1 MASIYDYE
9 ERLKEVDERAKS
21 NEVTPYGIPQTIKK
35 IERPQ
40 GMGGDGESVS
50 NEPSW
55 HAVRATAMEP
65 PLNPNGNGYLNY
77 IVVRD
82 GKEKRYLVPEQA
94 QSGFESRKPDA
105 MITYTVNGRERR
117 VSIAER
123 DRFLKEHPDAMP
135 WLPARLRHAGE
146 SAKGKAL
153 REQPDWPMASDTDMR
168 RSLQES
174 LAAVGKSLE
183 ERYDVLDKERADA
196 EARQTGLGGFFY
208 GAAQARRASLGMPD
222 TFNPVY
228 DKEYRQLTAA
238 NNLLGDTKELVE
250 AVDNDGTFAGNAL
263 RGMRDGLFDP
273 DTWTAGLLEMTD
285 QVELLQAVEK
295 AEKGERLTDAE
306 SALLDAS
313 ALNYLINASYA
324 DQLSRGYKAG
334 KVTAESLPFM
344 LEMASNPASGIG
356 RGLGGRIAR
365 AALKRGTSRF
375 LGKAASWAGRAV
387 GDVAGAAAMAAT
399 TGAARVGSD
408 AVSRYIGSPDYDI
421 DDDGNITFA
430 GTYGG
435 EDTWLSAFGKAFAS
449 TTIENHS
456 EMAGEYFAPV
466 GRLAKRASGW
476 IPGFKQARRFIDE
489 TGKGRIGT
497 ALKEFKRM
505 TRWDG
510 TMGEFAEEIIGGMEN
525 ALIVGDQTLDAAEG
539 TGVFNKDNLIDTF
552 LGVALMGGFFGGAQI
567 TGYRNPKKRI
577 RDKLDAAGRNGEH
590 VFGVEGWQPVSQLA
604 ESFIASGTGM
614 NTKRFRDFM
623 STMSKDQRIAT
634 IDYMGAIAE
643 ARGYANARAKTESE
657 AASNPE
663 SEAAMSERLRKAYDT
678 GSAYGGDISVLH
690 TAWRNMGAVRSRLT
704 EDELAMNDD
713 DLAAYAMEPGNVAR
727 RKDITDYLESKNIL
741 QGGRDSFDDDAKAAL
756 EEKRNAFAELA
767 NKDTGFVTLVE
778 TKEEGER
785 AYVTAGALS
794 ADKDGNILSG
804 GNSIAIMDEN
814 GGNKRMVAAS
824 GISKVLSMEDEAAY
838 TAQERAALENAGQ
851 VYESMVS
858 APTMEELEASVRLG
872 EETFLRTPGGATVKV
887 DDVTGIDSSG
897 NVVYVEN
904 VAGKKVPK
912 MMPLADFVSMQE
924 SYVRSHAG
932 DGGNAEEN
940 EPQRPAD
947 AQGVSGT
954 SRQPEASSD
963 IQVPR
968 DKDGNVMYD
977 ELLASNPRK
986 YARLYTEEF
995 GEEAAREDMLSQLQ
1009 SIDDEIEKRKNKIS
1023 SSTSSDTKA
1032 KARREISALEGRR
1045 DALLAIVDGIKADV
1059 PNERAAAGSLSDEQA
1074 EALIAAMEEQA
1085 EAASSL
1091 ELTPENWLAEFGEDG
1106 MVDTPLGKVK
1116 MGDNQYLKLAQQ
1128 GRSGKLGMIRPTLN
1142 NPDVVIE
1149 DTSMAN
1155 ANQETERPS
1164 SYVFVK
1170 TFLKTDGSRYYHFT
1184 SVTVSREG
1192 NEVVVSNQEKSA
1204 KKISKLL
1211 QNGNVAWINNKFS
1224 LHPKTQIEA
1233 PMSLNNSNRPTS
1245 IGNQPAMLG
1254 INLSELS
1261 NQLSPDSEKN
1271 LIKTP
1276 VVEGA
1281 DSVRASNWMSSESK
1295 DNTNPAQGQA
1305 SEGKSSTSAPVFED
1319 MPVNDAV
1326 AMIGES
1332 LGGDAAAFISDN
1344 IAQAKK
1350 RLDKAEKRRPK
1361 STDFN
1366 QRIAE
1371 NREIESER
1379 REARRVLDAWN
1390 AMSERLAAIDAERDR
1405 ERQRLDDISTGRD
1418 EVTESVRNDIEP
1430 QDMEELAAWVLSDKD
1445 VKITPE
1451 SYYSETGYSPSD
1463 GRRMVG
1469 KLARKDNGGM
1479 TVSEIGEMV
1488 ESEARSRGW
1497 IGYDD
1502 TAGNDANAGRNAVL
1516 SVLNSVETVGDINN
1530 YISRRRKEH
1539 AEMLER
1545 ENRNRLDTLAYER
1558 GFANFD
1564 EMLEYDEW
1572 LQDEARRVLTSE
1584 DYNNYLNL
1592 LNEENSEG
1600 RHGTEGNGT
1609 QEGGVEGDNAGDGQG
1624 NIENERGTVQGGRHE
1639 GSGLLQEERP
1649 GASVGIRES
1658 DGQASSVGNDTD
1670 ETAHEDNG
1678 RQAAGS
1684 LRVNEGVALSPFAEE
1699 VAKEAYGSLPDGL
1712 KGRVSVRSSSM
1723 GDEPGE
1729 GFVQRYDIDGKP
1741 TKVYYVEPLDLPIDS
1756 SKGQYAIEDYNVD
1769 NPELLD
1775 EYSRLFREYMENNP
1789 SVEAYE
1795 SDERGGM
1802 FRSFEDALDFLS
1814 FVDERKNDAD
1824 VSRIDS
1830 QGNPVDENGNPALTD
1845 ANRNKTTQISDL
1857 SEVLENSVRDNTTD
1871 TDKRQTEREDGQLLI
1886 LPSVP
1891 TEEAG
1896 ALSGPTSK
1904 SPSDNKGN
1912 ENNREN
1918 QTGIFEAA
1926 EEAAQKVQEERDMAE
1941 GRPLGTSSDSRSIAE
1956 KIEDY
1961 GEQIAGA
1968 RKDILKDLAKSVENT
1983 TLKSLISLPFAKA
1996 FKRPNLK
2003 KAFDEGAL
2011 REKDVRFA
2019 EAVIAATLSRKKP
2032 KAGTKEE
2039 RYRAWNGKKTQV
2051 EEWAETAYS
2060 GIEILRT
2067 LFNSNEH
2074 ERDTLINDH
2083 TGRKTF
2089 GEVQARAVQRQLE
2102 EWNPGRTYDGTS
2114 YPLNQI
2120 AVFSAVLERLEY
2132 EPGSSISMP
2141 VTGVVPD
2148 SVYGSYNL
2156 IDNNGKKYYLE
2167 NPRTFEEVVDSIVY
2181 LTKLDNADGDTVHP
2195 REFFSFAGKEPVYNV
2210 AGWTV
2215 YEFNNPRSLS
2225 YKDHTFQTKEDAQ
2238 RFIEEK
2244 NKNHSKG
2251 YLYLSKPQEIQKI
2264 AKYNKYEA
2272 VFRNPLT
2279 GDKVDTGIV
2288 YNSREEAED
2297 SFGMDYDRL
2306 NDAVNRKLSSEQSQK
2321 KGKTSEKDILEIFY
2335 YKGENGWKYGITMAD
2350 TARKNPGYYPVFF
2363 AEDLSTRKEAEELL
2377 NENREKWESQARD
2390 IKEKRQKFVY
2400 FDGENQSRA
2409 GEDYRNGKNVTAEEF
2424 ANTFGFRGV
2433 QFGNWTNQN
2442 DRQAALN
2449 NAFDAFMDLSMVLDV
2464 SPRALSLNG
2473 ELGIAFGSR
2482 GTGGVNAHYE
2492 PGEIVINLTKT
2503 RGAGS
2508 LAHEWWHALDNYF
2521 ARKDEMPAGFATS
2534 SKDVK
2539 MRKELRDAFNKII
2552 DNVEKSDFHKR
2563 SRAQGTYW
2571 GSRIEETARLFGEWV
2586 VDELARRNSY
2596 NHFLS
2601 RGIGDAEERYASLNY
2616 SFYRML
2622 IEARGKE
2629 PLSFDEFRQTP
2640 QALSGFV
2647 YPTMKELAELGKD
2660 VRNLFDTI
2668 QEETDPETGNVA
2680 LYDVRNTLEPERMDE
2695 DRWAAYDAVVSMLGK
2710 AGIPVET
2717 LSNEQMEQMRGG
2729 VGITSQAFDNMVHG
2743 LQALEEISEGKDE
2756 VRNAMRRDDI
2766 SEYGGDNEITFVWG
2780 TPGEPEKNYKGGS
2793 GISHIAAKH
2802 GSSALLKMLDV
2813 IANGQVSRHVEG
2825 NKTLILEKDG
2835 YEAVLALTRFGNRES
2850 WLLTGWEKN
2859 EKTTGGNGEVSTTS
2873 VPTQISPTFSRAD
2886 LGAVVSDAKIR
2897 INPVNP
2903 RLMTVYHGSGTD
2915 FDRFDHSFMGT
2926 GEGAQAYGW
2935 GSYVTEVKGIGRT
2948 YARENAS
2955 GNLFVSGFGD
2965 FYLKKLR
2972 EAISEGRNFTEE
2984 KNNLLKWH
2992 AELYKSTEKDPDS
3005 YSDFRH
3011 DYELLSSLQ
3020 KSDVPQSHLYTVEI
3034 PDDTGENYLKWEEDV
3049 PGALDKERIGDF
3061 MLAAVLSKE
3070 EKDDTERE
3078 MLSND
3083 IRDSIE
3089 DTRTGKDLYK
3099 AISLYLGDKEASSL
3113 LHDIGF
3119 TGISYPAEYTTGGR
3133 KDGARN
3139 YVIFDESDL
3148 KITDHIRFLQDG
3160 KGVVYGATVGGRIY
3174 INAERINPE
3183 TPIHEYTHIWDDSC
3197 RRNNPE
3203 LWKRGVELMKGTSVW
3218 QDVVNDGNYSD
3229 LRTDDEIA
3237 GEVHARLTGRDGA
3250 ALMERLA
3257 REARESGGIAE
3268 AAERISAVNRLKEW
3282 LSDFWYWL
3290 KDTMAPWTR
3299 KEASRVGIEDF
3310 VNMPLKDLAQGTRLN
3325 DEGRSIDEVNA
3336 RFNEQLS
3343 QLNENNSNSTIL
3355 SLGMPNEILVSVGMP
3370 YRKIALYGNKLI
3382 KKSKEHGFDI
3392 QEVKDLPLH
3401 VSSPIAIFR
3410 GSYDDSY
3417 AILANL
3423 DLKGEKTL
3431 VTIDVRKGEVQD
3443 LNLVTSVFGKKSKGV
3458 VNWINNGRLL
3468 YADREKTLD
3477 YLSSSAPIADAT
3489 NNQELISATNIV
3501 ENFENPK
3508 IPETIRYST
3517 ADMNRASKKF
3527 DEELQMQIEGNLPK
3541 GHIYQLGR
3549 PGAILLSTGIQ
3560 DLPIELS
3567 STRLAEKASV
3577 SHHPFNL
3584 EDVKG
3589 LPNALQN
3596 PVAVFAYGDKGKAQN
3611 LIVQI
3616 EKDGNNFVVGLFMR
3630 PTVKGNVLE
3639 INSIRG
3645 IYPKDTAEWLNW
3657 ITQGKLL
3664 YADKKKIQTLIDKRR
3679 KNLADVE
3686 YLNLDSVANIIEN
3699 FENPKIPERKALDSI
3714 ANRTENTDITDIEGK
3729 GLYHIDES
3737 PVKTG
3742 VSGQIEGKKS
3752 VAGLAEKL
3760 GVKVDFID
3768 SGIPERLSGKKGA
3781 YNARTGEIT
3790 IIVPNY
3796 EDAADMEETLLHEAV
3811 GHNGLRSVFGDDFDS
3826 FLSEVYRNASPE
3838 QRRGMVMNA
3847 REYGITRPGALNVGV
3862 EEYLADM
3869 AETTDFDNAAR
3880 KLWDFV
3886 VSGLRGLAR
3895 RLGFDVRLGDAEIR
3909 YMLRTSYDN
3918 LVAGN
3923 APIEREARRAA
3934 LERRLGLN
3942 MGHVTDTRLSV
3953 PEETAHV
3960 SMDDISDLFDEELQ
3974 MQIEGNLPKG
3984 HIYQLGRPGDILL
3997 STGFPDLPIELSST
4011 RLEEKSKQEN
4021 HPFDIGEINGLV
4033 KAINDPVA
4041 VFKYGD
4047 GEKSQNV
4054 IVELSSNGKNF
4065 LVGVHF
4071 NRTKKGIEINDI
4083 RGIFPKDTA
4092 EWLNWVSQGKLLYA
4106 NKKKIQDLITQQRIN
4121 LAEVSYLDLD
4131 SIANIIENFENP
4143 KLPDENAD
4151 MRFRSKEKAMKKN
4164 ADDFSTWTSEQA
4176 SYNDRVNSAAA
4187 KFSEQYMDYMK
4198 SVEILQEELAKKMGR
4213 ELYEFEDVR
4222 TAENHRT
4229 SLNKSQADFFRDR
4242 YFKPLCLAAA
4252 QFMDA
4257 AKISHE
4263 DLTKYQFAKH
4273 GLERNRV
4280 FAERDGI
4287 TEKRDYS
4294 GLTALFGVEDVRD
4307 AESQAAE
4314 FVEEVERRAGKDMT
4328 DMLWEA
4334 TNKATKQTLLK
4345 QYRSG
4350 MMSRSTYEKV
4360 RDMFRYYVPMRGFE
4374 AETAEDVFDYVFSS
4388 GHRYEKPVQK
4398 ASGRRSVADNPLAY
4412 IMQMANVAI
4421 VQGNHNMVKQR
4432 LYNLALNA
4440 DSPLLT
4446 VSNVWLVKDEGTG
4459 KWTEALPEI
4468 GRNDSPETIAA
4479 KLEEFENRMKS
4490 LEKEDKARRGRSG
4503 VDMPLRTVDRQ
4514 ADEHTVYVR
4523 MGDRRYAVFVN
4534 GDPRAAQAI
4543 NGLLN
4548 PDREEILNY
4557 VRSANRWLAANFT
4570 TRSPKFIIRNMI
4582 RDSLYAAT
4590 AVSIKE
4596 DGKYFKGFMKNLG
4609 KNYGRIW
4616 GLIKKY
4622 QDGTL
4627 DEKDDIER
4635 YMKEFI
4641 MNGGETGYT
4650 ALMRLEDYKRMTDRL
4665 IGRANKGR
4673 LMKIADGEKG
4683 FLALID
4689 YANRC
4694 AEDMARFAVYV
4705 TSRES
4710 GRSVERSISDAK
4722 NVSVNFNTKGAGRKY
4737 GANFFRTFYLFFNAG
4752 VQGLSN
4758 FVSLAKKNPK
4768 KFSVAMSV
4776 IFLSGVVVPML
4787 NALISDAIGGDDDEY
4802 LDLPDWVR
4810 RNNIVIGGGGFYLTI
4825 PLGIEMRALY
4835 GMGGIIYDWSA
4846 GRMKHKNVGL
4856 EMLEQVASM
4865 LPLDISAGGDGWGG
4879 VVEALTPDLL
4889 APIMQVVRNRDFT
4902 GKPIYRNY
4910 DYNKLYP
4917 GYAKAYAGTNKAL
4930 VKSTELL
4937 NDITGGDLATR
4948 GAINL
4953 NPAVI
4958 EHLVQGYFGG
4968 ALTFW
4973 NEVFKTVSMAWDEDA
4988 RELNNV
4994 PILNV
4999 FLQHNGERTA
5009 SSYDNDVFYH
5019 YKDEADETEIRLREY
5034 RRNGMVDEYVDLA
5047 RSGEYMRYM
5056 LMKSY
5061 EKRLKSVRN
5070 AYKNDPE
5077 RMNEESG
5084 RIRKEAAEML
5094 LEYDN

>member
-50 NEPSW
+50 SEPSW

-65 PLNPNGNGYLNY
+65 PLNPNSNGYLNY

-466 GRLAKRASGW
+466 GRLAKRATGW

-1941 GRPLGTSSDSRSIAE
+1941 GRPLGTSSDSRNIAE

-2710 AGIPVET
+2710 AGISVET
-2717 LSNEQMEQMRGG
+2717 LSNEQMEQMRGNTSVFG
-2729 VGITSQAFDNMVHG
+2729 EEPRFSIRKDTPPKKTGIGYKVFYR
-2743 LQALEEISEGKDE
+2743 GKDGKLYPPM
-2756 VRNAMRRDDI
+2756 VANP
-2766 SEYGGDNEITFVWG
+2766 N
-2780 TPGEPEKNYKGGS
+2780 GEPTPVGVWLDADAAPVVSMSKTGRPQVKAGGRGTQGGS
-2793 GISHIAAKH
+2793 G
-2802 GSSALLKMLDV
+2802 
-2813 IANGQVSRHVEG
+2813 
-2825 NKTLILEKDG
+2825 TLAYRPGWHLGTIPYAVQFNRKNPETGEKDLFPKDFVWAEVE
-2835 YEAVLALTRFGNRES
+2835 YANDVDYQDEARKEGVNRNGKYQHSLAGLKRLPVNGSYRYRTNPNPNTDEWIITGAMKVNRILTDEEVDELVRKAGREPQKR
-2850 WLLTGWEKN
+2850 EK
-2859 EKTTGGNGEVSTTS
+2859 VS
-2873 VPTQISPTFSRAD
+2873 
-2886 LGAVVSDAKIR
+2886 GVSDS
-2897 INPVNP
+2897 P

-2926 GEGAQAYGW
+2926 GEGTQAYGW
-2935 GSYVTEVKGIGRT
+2935 GSYVTEVEGIGRT

-3034 PDDTGENYLKWEEDV
+3034 PGDTGENYLKWEEDV

-3061 MLAAVLSKE
+3061 TLAAVLSKE

-3119 TGISYPAEYTTGGR
+3119 TGISYPAQYTTGGR

-3139 YVIFDESDL
+3139 YVIFDENDL

-3183 TPIHEYTHIWDDSC
+3183 TPIHEYTHIWDDAC

-3218 QDVVNDGNYSD
+3218 QDVVNDVNYSD

-3508 IPETIRYST
+3508 IPE
-3517 ADMNRASKKF
+3517 
-3527 DEELQMQIEGNLPK
+3527 
-3541 GHIYQLGR
+3541 
-3549 PGAILLSTGIQ
+3549 
-3560 DLPIELS
+3560 
-3567 STRLAEKASV
+3567 
-3577 SHHPFNL
+3577 
-3584 EDVKG
+3584 
-3589 LPNALQN
+3589 
-3596 PVAVFAYGDKGKAQN
+3596 
-3611 LIVQI
+3611 
-3616 EKDGNNFVVGLFMR
+3616 
-3630 PTVKGNVLE
+3630 
-3639 INSIRG
+3639 
-3645 IYPKDTAEWLNW
+3645 
-3657 ITQGKLL
+3657 
-3664 YADKKKIQTLIDKRR
+3664 
-3679 KNLADVE
+3679 
-3686 YLNLDSVANIIEN
+3686 
-3699 FENPKIPERKALDSI
+3699 RKALDSI

-3790 IIVPNY
+3790 IIVPNH

-4398 ASGRRSVADNPLAY
+4398 VSGRRSVADNPLAY

>member
-466 GRLAKRASGW
+466 GRLAKRATGW

-785 AYVTAGALS
+785 AYVTAGALY

-2710 AGIPVET
+2710 AGISVET
-2717 LSNEQMEQMRGG
+2717 LSNEQMEQMRGNTSVFG
-2729 VGITSQAFDNMVHG
+2729 EEPRFSIRKDTPPKKTGIGYKVFYR
-2743 LQALEEISEGKDE
+2743 GKDGKLYPPM
-2756 VRNAMRRDDI
+2756 VANP
-2766 SEYGGDNEITFVWG
+2766 N
-2780 TPGEPEKNYKGGS
+2780 GEPTPVGVWLDADAAPVVSMSKTGRPQVKAGGRGTQGGS
-2793 GISHIAAKH
+2793 G
-2802 GSSALLKMLDV
+2802 
-2813 IANGQVSRHVEG
+2813 
-2825 NKTLILEKDG
+2825 TLAYRPGWHLGTIPYAVQFNRKNPETGEKDLFPKDFVWAEVE
-2835 YEAVLALTRFGNRES
+2835 YANDVDYQDEARKEGVNRNGKYQHSLAGLKRLPVNGSYRYRTNPNPNTDEWIITGAMKVNRILTDEEVDELVRKAGREPQKR
-2850 WLLTGWEKN
+2850 EK
-2859 EKTTGGNGEVSTTS
+2859 VS
-2873 VPTQISPTFSRAD
+2873 
-2886 LGAVVSDAKIR
+2886 GVSDS
-2897 INPVNP
+2897 P

-2926 GEGAQAYGW
+2926 GEGTQAYGW
-2935 GSYVTEVKGIGRT
+2935 GSYVTEVEGIGRT

-2992 AELYKSTEKDPDS
+2992 AELYKSTEKNPDS

-3034 PDDTGENYLKWEEDV
+3034 PGDTGENYLKWEEDV

-3061 MLAAVLSKE
+3061 TLAAVLSKE

-3119 TGISYPAEYTTGGR
+3119 TGISYPAQYTTGGR

-3139 YVIFDESDL
+3139 YVIFDENDL

-3183 TPIHEYTHIWDDSC
+3183 TPIHEYTHIWDDAC

-3218 QDVVNDGNYSD
+3218 QDVVNDVNYSD

-3392 QEVKDLPLH
+3392 QEVKDLPLY

-3431 VTIDVRKGEVQD
+3431 ITIDVRKGEVQD
-3443 LNLVTSVFGKKSKGV
+3443 LNLVTSVFGKKSKGL

-3501 ENFENPK
+3501 
-3508 IPETIRYST
+3508 
-3517 ADMNRASKKF
+3517 
-3527 DEELQMQIEGNLPK
+3527 
-3541 GHIYQLGR
+3541 
-3549 PGAILLSTGIQ
+3549 
-3560 DLPIELS
+3560 
-3567 STRLAEKASV
+3567 
-3577 SHHPFNL
+3577 
-3584 EDVKG
+3584 
-3589 LPNALQN
+3589 
-3596 PVAVFAYGDKGKAQN
+3596 
-3611 LIVQI
+3611 
-3616 EKDGNNFVVGLFMR
+3616 
-3630 PTVKGNVLE
+3630 
-3639 INSIRG
+3639 
-3645 IYPKDTAEWLNW
+3645 
-3657 ITQGKLL
+3657 
-3664 YADKKKIQTLIDKRR
+3664 
-3679 KNLADVE
+3679 
-3686 YLNLDSVANIIEN
+3686 EN

-3790 IIVPNY
+3790 IIVPNH
-3796 EDAADMEETLLHEAV
+3796 EDAADMEETLLHEVV
-3811 GHNGLRSVFGDDFDS
+3811 GHHGLRSVFGEYFDS

-3942 MGHVTDTRLSV
+3942 MGHVTDTRLLV
-3953 PEETAHV
+3953 PKETAYV

-3984 HIYQLGRPGDILL
+3984 HIYQLGRPGAILL
-3997 STGFPDLPIELSST
+3997 STGIPDLPIELSSI
-4011 RLEEKSKQEN
+4011 RLAEKAKQRN
-4021 HPFDIGEINGLV
+4021 HEFDIGDVRGLV
-4033 KAINDPVA
+4033 KAINQPVA
-4041 VFKYGD
+4041 VFSYGN
-4047 GEKSQNV
+4047 KNKAQNV
-4054 IVELSSNGKNF
+4054 IVEIEKDGKKF
-4065 LVGVHF
+4065 IVGIHVNQ
-4071 NRTKKGIEINDI
+4071 NRRGLDINDI
-4083 RGIFPKDTA
+4083 RGIFPKNNA
-4092 EWLNWVSQGKLLYA
+4092 EWLNWITQGKLLYVD
-4106 NKKKIQDLITQQRIN
+4106 KKKIQTLIDKQRTN
-4121 LAEVSYLDLD
+4121 LAEVEYLDLD

-4151 MRFRSKEKAMKKN
+4151 LRFRSKEKAMKKN

-4176 SYNDRVNSAAA
+4176 SYKDRVNSAAA

-4198 SVEILQEELAKKMGR
+4198 SVGILQEELAKKMGR
-4213 ELYEFEDVR
+4213 ELYEFEDVW
-4222 TAENHRT
+4222 TLENHKSSR
-4229 SLNKSQADFFRDR
+4229 NKAEMDFFRDR

-4307 AESQAAE
+4307 AERQAAE

-4374 AETAEDVFDYVFSS
+4374 EETAEDVFDYVFSS

-4398 ASGRRSVADNPLAY
+4398 AHGRRSVADNPLAY
-4412 IMQMANVAI
+4412 IIQMTYGAI
-4421 VQGNHNMVKQR
+4421 VQGNNNMVKQR
-4432 LYNLALNA
+4432 LYNLALNV

-4459 KWTEALPEI
+4459 KWTETLPEI

-4557 VRSANRWLAANFT
+4557 VRRANRWLAANFT

-4665 IGRANKGR
+4665 IGRAKKGR

-4705 TSRES
+4705 TSRQS

-4737 GANFFRTFYLFFNAG
+4737 GANLFRTFYLFFNAG

-4776 IFLSGVVVPML
+4776 IFLSGVAVPIL

-4917 GYAKAYAGTNKAL
+4917 GYTKAYAGTNKAL

-4973 NEVFKTVSMAWDEDA
+4973 NEVSKTVSMAWDEDA

>member
-1 MASIYDYE
+1 MAIKYDYE
-9 ERLKEVDERAKS
+9 ERLKEVDERS
-21 NEVTPYGIPQTIKK
+21 ESTEVNPYGIPQTIEK
-35 IERPQ
+35 IEKPQ

-174 LAAVGKSLE
+174 IAAVGKSLE
-183 ERYDVLDKERADA
+183 ERYDILDKERADA

-466 GRLAKRASGW
+466 GRLAKRATGW

-623 STMSKDQRIAT
+623 STMSKDQRMAT

-741 QGGRDSFDDDAKAAL
+741 QGGRDRFDDDAKAAL
-756 EEKRNAFAELA
+756 EEKRKAFAELA

-924 SYVRSHAG
+924 AYVRSHAG
-932 DGGNAEEN
+932 DVRNAEEN

-954 SRQPEASSD
+954 SRQSEASSD

-977 ELLASNPRK
+977 ELLASNPRE

-995 GEEAAREDMLSQLQ
+995 GEEVAREDMLSQLQ

-1023 SSTSSDTKA
+1023 SYTSSDTKA

-1281 DSVRASNWMSSESK
+1281 DSVSASNRMSSENK

-1350 RLDKAEKRRPK
+1350 HLDKAEKRRPK

-1390 AMSERLAAIDAERDR
+1390 AMSERLSAVKAEMEL
-1405 ERQRLDDISTGRD
+1405 ERQRLDDISAGRD
-1418 EVTESVRNDIEP
+1418 EVTESIRNDIEP
-1430 QDMEELAAWVLSDKD
+1430 QDMEELAAWVLSDRNIR
-1445 VKITPE
+1445 ITPE

-1463 GRRMVG
+1463 RRRLVG
-1469 KLARKDNGGM
+1469 KLARKENGGVS
-1479 TVSEIGEMV
+1479 VSEIGEMV
-1488 ESEARSRGW
+1488 ESEALSRGW
-1497 IGYDD
+1497 TGYDD
-1502 TAGNDANAGRNAVL
+1502 TAGNDANAGRNAVI

-1530 YISRRRKEH
+1530 YILKRREEQ
-1539 AEMLER
+1539 AGILER
-1545 ENRNRLDTLAYER
+1545 ENRERLESLAYER

-1564 EMLEYDEW
+1564 EMSEYDEW
-1572 LQDEARRVLTSE
+1572 LQEEAMRVLTSE

-1624 NIENERGTVQGGRHE
+1624 NIENEQGTVQGGRHE

-1658 DGQASSVGNDTD
+1658 DGQASSVGDDTD

-1699 VAKEAYGSLPDGL
+1699 VAKEVHGSLPDGL
-1712 KGRVSVRSSSM
+1712 KGRVSVRSSST

-1729 GFVQRYDIDGKP
+1729 DFVQRYDIDGKP
-1741 TKVYYVEPLDLPIDS
+1741 SKVYYVEPLDLPIDS
-1756 SKGQYAIEDYNVD
+1756 SMGQYAIENYNVD
-1769 NPELLD
+1769 NPESLD

-1814 FVDERKNDAD
+1814 FVDERKNHADASS
-1824 VSRIDS
+1824 VSIADLREIAAAKS
-1830 QGNPVDENGNPALTD
+1830 E
-1845 ANRNKTTQISDL
+1845 SDIQPIGHGAFGAIYDQFKGKAQEAIEFL
-1857 SEVLENSVRDNTTD
+1857 SEKQDGEAIGALHHKDVGDIDLVWGNEKMGLRHIIDKHPGVLENLQGKLNDMSIVS
-1871 TDKRQTEREDGQLLI
+1871 L
-1886 LPSVP
+1886 
-1891 TEEAG
+1891 
-1896 ALSGPTSK
+1896 
-1904 SPSDNKGN
+1904 SDNRIVLESDTHKAVVSNNWYGERTDNWLLTAYEKKKGVSGGSIDIDPEPVGRQNGTAPLQNTFSASKGN

-1926 EEAAQKVQEERDMAE
+1926 EQAAQKVQEERDIAE
-1941 GRPLGTSSDSRSIAE
+1941 GKLPGTLSDSRSIAE
-1956 KIEDY
+1956 KTEKIEDY
-1961 GEQIAGA
+1961 GEKIGGA
-1968 RKDILKDLAKSVENT
+1968 KKDRVKEAAKKLEEADKNPTDVLSDLRN
-1983 TLKSLISLPFAKA
+1983 LPASKMF
-1996 FKRPNLK
+1996 N
-2003 KAFDEGAL
+2003 FDYAAL
-2011 REKDVRFA
+2011 RNDGVSNEIV
-2019 EAVIAATLSRKKP
+2019 TLLQCIRKIIPSKP
-2032 KAGTKEE
+2032 RTEWKLK
-2039 RYRAWNGKKTQV
+2039 R
-2051 EEWAETAYS
+2051 WAEQTFALYRFCLELIAS
-2060 GIEILRT
+2060 ESDIQ
-2067 LFNSNEH
+2067 NEF
-2074 ERDTLINDH
+2074 IN
-2083 TGRKTF
+2083 KIQ
-2089 GEVQARAVQRQLE
+2089 EVGKIREMYNASMAL
-2102 EWNPGRTYDGTS
+2102 GGYDGGVDVGMAGLSQLRNGSGYFDKEDRFVSTEGQWYLS
-2114 YPLNQI
+2114 NAGRYGG
-2120 AVFSAVLERLEY
+2120 RY
-2132 EPGSSISMP
+2132 ETYEKAKEALS
-2141 VTGVVPD
+2141 
-2148 SVYGSYNL
+2148 N
-2156 IDNNGKKYYLE
+2156 
-2167 NPRTFEEVVDSIVY
+2167 
-2181 LTKLDNADGDTVHP
+2181 
-2195 REFFSFAGKEPVYNV
+2195 FAGKAKEDNSERKSP
-2210 AGWTV
+2210 GFTV
-2215 YEFNNPRSLS
+2215 YGFKNRNDEF
-2225 YKDHTFQTKEDAQ
+2225 
-2238 RFIEEK
+2238 FIAP
-2244 NKNHSKG
+2244 KG
-2251 YLYLSKPQEIQKI
+2251 KPQIVLQNGFKTVR
-2264 AKYNKYEA
+2264 EA
-2272 VFRNPLT
+2272 HDYLMEHS
-2279 GDKVDTGIV
+2279 D
-2288 YNSREEAED
+2288 ELAE
-2297 SFGMDYDRL
+2297 RL
-2306 NDAVNRKLSSEQSQK
+2306 AGLK
-2321 KGKTSEKDILEIFY
+2321 KGLGISFKPNAPRKGKDWRDGKDVTVKDF
-2335 YKGENGWKYGITMAD
+2335 AD
-2350 TARKNPGYYPVFF
+2350 
-2363 AEDLSTRKEAEELL
+2363 
-2377 NENREKWESQARD
+2377 
-2390 IKEKRQKFVY
+2390 
-2400 FDGENQSRA
+2400 
-2409 GEDYRNGKNVTAEEF
+2409 
-2424 ANTFGFRGV
+2424 TFGFRGV
-2433 QFGNWTNQN
+2433 EFGNWTDQQ
-2442 DRQAALN
+2442 DRQSALN
-2449 NAFDAFMDLSMVLDV
+2449 EAYDAFMDLSEAVGI
-2464 SPRALSLNG
+2464 SPRGLSLNG
-2473 ELGIAFGSR
+2473 ELGMAFGAR
-2482 GTGGVNAHYE
+2482 GGGSAAAHYE
-2492 PGEIVINLTKT
+2492 TNKVVINLTKT
-2503 RGAGS
+2503 KGAGT

-2521 ARKDEMPAGFATS
+2521 ARRRGDRSGFNTETS
-2534 SKDVK
+2534 KVRYK
-2539 MRKELRDAFNKII
+2539 FTRDGDGRTRISSRYRDGEREEITMAFHGIMDSI
-2552 DNVEKSDFHKR
+2552 AKSGYGRR
-2563 SRAQGTYW
+2563 SSNY
-2571 GSRIEETARLFGEWV
+2571 ARLK
-2586 VDELARRNSY
+2586 S
-2596 NHFLS
+2596 
-2601 RGIGDAEERYASLNY
+2601 NY
-2616 SFYRML
+2616 W
-2622 IEARGKE
+2622 KE
-2629 PLSFDEFRQTP
+2629 PT
-2640 QALSGFV
+2640 
-2647 YPTMKELAELGKD
+2647 ELGARAFAFYVEHKLAD
-2660 VRNLFDTI
+2660 KGIENGFLANNYPEGWEDYELTVKYYPYPLQEDYDALDKAFDGLFSAI

-2710 AGIPVET
+2710 AGISVET
-2717 LSNEQMEQMRGG
+2717 LSNEQMEQMRGNTSVFG
-2729 VGITSQAFDNMVHG
+2729 EEPRFSIRKDTPPKKTGIGYKVFYR
-2743 LQALEEISEGKDE
+2743 GKDGKLYPPM
-2756 VRNAMRRDDI
+2756 VANP
-2766 SEYGGDNEITFVWG
+2766 N
-2780 TPGEPEKNYKGGS
+2780 GEPTPVGVWLDADAAPVVSMSKTGRPQVKAGGRGTQGGS
-2793 GISHIAAKH
+2793 G
-2802 GSSALLKMLDV
+2802 
-2813 IANGQVSRHVEG
+2813 
-2825 NKTLILEKDG
+2825 TLAYRPGWHLGTIPYAVQFNRKNPETGEKDLFPKDFVWAEVE
-2835 YEAVLALTRFGNRES
+2835 YANDVDYQDEARKEGVNRNGKYQHSLAGLKRLPVNGSYRYRTNPNPNTDEWIIIGAMKVNRILTDEEVDELVRKAGREPQKR
-2850 WLLTGWEKN
+2850 EK
-2859 EKTTGGNGEVSTTS
+2859 VS
-2873 VPTQISPTFSRAD
+2873 
-2886 LGAVVSDAKIR
+2886 GVSDS
-2897 INPVNP
+2897 P
-2903 RLMTVYHGSGTD
+2903 RLMTVYHGSGAD

-2926 GEGAQAYGW
+2926 GEGAQVYGW
-2935 GSYVTEVKGIGRT
+2935 GSYVTEVEGIGRT
-2948 YARENAS
+2948 YAESANM
-2955 GNLFVSGFGD
+2955 FVSGFGD

-2972 EAISEGRNFTEE
+2972 EAISEGRSFDEE
-2984 KNNLLKWH
+2984 KNRLLEWH
-2992 AELYKSTEKDPDS
+2992 SELYKDSEKAPDD
-3005 YSDFRH
+3005 YSLFRH
-3011 DYELLSSLQ
+3011 DYELLSGLQ
-3020 KSDVPQSHLYTVEI
+3020 KSDMPQSHLYTVEI
-3034 PDDTGENYLKWEEDV
+3034 PDDTGGNYLKWEEDV

-3061 MLAAVLSKE
+3061 TLAAVLSRE

-3089 DTRTGKDLYK
+3089 DTSTGKDLYS
-3099 AISLYLGDKEASSL
+3099 AISLYLGDKGASSL

-3119 TGISYPAEYTTGGR
+3119 TGISYPAQYTTGGR

-3139 YVIFDESDL
+3139 YVIFDENDL

-3183 TPIHEYTHIWDDSC
+3183 TPIHEYTHIWDDAC

-3268 AAERISAVNRLKEW
+3268 AAERISAVNRLKKW

-3299 KEASRVGIEDF
+3299 KEASRVGLEDF

-3508 IPETIRYST
+3508 IPE
-3517 ADMNRASKKF
+3517 
-3527 DEELQMQIEGNLPK
+3527 
-3541 GHIYQLGR
+3541 
-3549 PGAILLSTGIQ
+3549 
-3560 DLPIELS
+3560 
-3567 STRLAEKASV
+3567 
-3577 SHHPFNL
+3577 
-3584 EDVKG
+3584 
-3589 LPNALQN
+3589 
-3596 PVAVFAYGDKGKAQN
+3596 
-3611 LIVQI
+3611 
-3616 EKDGNNFVVGLFMR
+3616 
-3630 PTVKGNVLE
+3630 
-3639 INSIRG
+3639 
-3645 IYPKDTAEWLNW
+3645 
-3657 ITQGKLL
+3657 
-3664 YADKKKIQTLIDKRR
+3664 
-3679 KNLADVE
+3679 
-3686 YLNLDSVANIIEN
+3686 
-3699 FENPKIPERKALDSI
+3699 RKALDSI
-3714 ANRTENTDITDIEGK
+3714 ANRTENTDITDIDGK
-3729 GLYHIDES
+3729 ELYHIDES

-3790 IIVPNY
+3790 IIVPNH

-4151 MRFRSKEKAMKKN
+4151 LRFRSKEKAMKKN

-4213 ELYEFEDVR
+4213 ELYEFEDVW

-4242 YFKPLCLAAA
+4242 YLKPLCLAAA

-4307 AESQAAE
+4307 AERQASE

-4374 AETAEDVFDYVFSS
+4374 EETAEDMFDYVFSS
-4388 GHRYEKPVQK
+4388 GHKYEKPVQK

-4459 KWTEALPEI
+4459 KWTETLPEI

-4557 VRSANRWLAANFT
+4557 VRRANRWLAANFT

-4609 KNYGRIW
+4609 KNYVRIW

-4650 ALMRLEDYKRMTDRL
+4650 ALMRLEDYKRMTERL

-4917 GYAKAYAGTNKAL
+4917 GYTKAYAGTNKAL

-4973 NEVFKTVSMAWDEDA
+4973 NEVSKTVSMAWDEDA

-5047 RSGEYMRYM
+5047 RSGEYTRYM

-5077 RMNEESG
+5077 RMNEESE

>member
-1 MASIYDYE
+1 MSYSSIADYE
-9 ERLKEVDERAKS
+9 ERLKEVDERSES
-21 NEVTPYGIPQTIKK
+21 NEVVPYDIPQTIKK

-40 GMGGDGESVS
+40 GMGDRGVDGNDRPIWARTKVSGDK
-50 NEPSW
+50 PQA
-55 HAVRATAMEP
+55 AVEKGTTLQYRIVRNGVEEAYEVPEHLQEKFERKYPDARIAYTAA
-65 PLNPNGNGYLNY
+65 GNN
-77 IVVRD
+77 
-82 GKEKRYLVPEQA
+82 YLVPIWKREK
-94 QSGFESRKPDA
+94 FFKEYPDA
-105 MITYTVNGRERR
+105 TAHL
-117 VSIAER
+117 S
-123 DRFLKEHPDAMP
+123 P
-135 WLPARLRHAGE
+135 RLRHTGE

-174 LAAVGKSLE
+174 IAAVGKSLE

-365 AALKRGTSRF
+365 AALKHGTSRF

-430 GTYGG
+430 GTHGG

-466 GRLAKRASGW
+466 GRLAKRATGW

-539 TGVFNKDNLIDTF
+539 TGVFSKDNLIDTF

-567 TGYRNPKKRI
+567 TGYRNPRKRI

-604 ESFIASGTGM
+604 EGFIASGTGM

-623 STMSKDQRIAT
+623 STMSKDQRMAT

-741 QGGRDSFDDDAKAAL
+741 QGGRDRFDDDAKTAL
-756 EEKRNAFAELA
+756 EEKRKAFTELA
-767 NKDTGFVTLVE
+767 NKDTGLVTLVE
-778 TKEEGER
+778 TKDGGR
-785 AYVTAGALS
+785 AYVTSGALS
-794 ADKDGNILSG
+794 ADTDG
-804 GNSIAIMDEN
+804 SIDGDNGVAITLIDED
-814 GGNKRMVAAS
+814 GRNKRMVSAS
-824 GISKVLSMEDEAAY
+824 DISKILSTEDEAAY
-838 TAQERAALENAGQ
+838 TEQEQAALANAGQ
-851 VYESMVS
+851 VYESMVA
-858 APTMEELEASVRLG
+858 APTKEELEASVRLG
-872 EETFLRTPGGATVKV
+872 EETFLKTPEGATVKV
-887 DDVTGIDSSG
+887 DDVTSIDSSG

-924 SYVRSHAG
+924 SYVRYHAG
-932 DGGNAEEN
+932 DGRNAEEN
-940 EPQRPAD
+940 EPQRPVD

-954 SRQPEASSD
+954 PRQPEASSD

-977 ELLASNPRK
+977 ELLASNPRE

-1045 DALLAIVDGIKADV
+1045 DALSAIVDGIKADV
-1059 PNERAAAGSLSDEQA
+1059 PNERAVAGSLSDEHA

-1281 DSVRASNWMSSESK
+1281 DSVRASNRMSSESK

-1305 SEGKSSTSAPVFED
+1305 SKGKSSTAAPVFED

-1326 AMIGES
+1326 AMIDES

-1344 IAQAKK
+1344 IAQARK
-1350 RLDKAEKRRPK
+1350 RLDKAERRRPK

-1366 QRIAE
+1366 QRIVE
-1371 NREIESER
+1371 NMEIESER

-1390 AMSERLAAIDAERDR
+1390 AMSERLSAVKAEMEL
-1405 ERQRLDDISTGRD
+1405 ERQRLDDISAGRD
-1418 EVTESVRNDIEP
+1418 EVTESIRNDIEP
-1430 QDMEELAAWVLSDKD
+1430 QDMEELAAWVLSDRNIR
-1445 VKITPE
+1445 ITPE

-1463 GRRMVG
+1463 RRRLVG
-1469 KLARKDNGGM
+1469 KFARKENGGM
-1479 TVSEIGEMV
+1479 SVSEIGEMV
-1488 ESEARSRGW
+1488 ESEALSRGW
-1497 IGYDD
+1497 TGYDD

-1530 YISRRRKEH
+1530 YISRKRKEH

-1545 ENRNRLDTLAYER
+1545 ENRNRLDALAYER

-1572 LQDEARRVLTSE
+1572 LQGEARRVLTSE

-1609 QEGGVEGDNAGDGQG
+1609 QEGGVEGYNAGDGQG
-1624 NIENERGTVQGGRHE
+1624 NIENEQGTVQGGRHE

-1649 GASVGIRES
+1649 GASVGTGES
-1658 DGQASSVGNDTD
+1658 DGHASSVGNDTD
-1670 ETAHEDNG
+1670 ETVHEDNG
-1678 RQAAGS
+1678 TPEIRLSNEIDANGRQFVLTSEGQLAFGEITEKSGLTPAPILLSEGMITNPATNDGYGLVHIEARHGDQIRKAGYKS
-1684 LRVNEGVALSPFAEE
+1684 VPEFIED
-1699 VAKEAYGSLPDGL
+1699 VAKNYERI
-1712 KGRVSVRSSSM
+1712 K
-1723 GDEPGE
+1723 E
-1729 GFVQRYDIDGKP
+1729 GNLR
-1741 TKVYYVEPLDLPIDS
+1741 
-1756 SKGQYAIEDYNVD
+1756 
-1769 NPELLD
+1769 
-1775 EYSRLFREYMENNP
+1775 
-1789 SVEAYE
+1789 
-1795 SDERGGM
+1795 
-1802 FRSFEDALDFLS
+1802 
-1814 FVDERKNDAD
+1814 
-1824 VSRIDS
+1824 
-1830 QGNPVDENGNPALTD
+1830 NGNQTYLIQLTD
-1845 ANRNKTTQISDL
+1845 RRNNTLIVELSSDGVYWNINTAGIFKETYGKNRRVVYD
-1857 SEVLENSVRDNTTD
+1857 RHTTD
-1871 TDKRQTEREDGQLLI
+1871 TQSAET
-1886 LPSVP
+1886 
-1891 TEEAG
+1891 AG
-1896 ALSGPTSK
+1896 ASREAAQSGTTA
-1904 SPSDNKGN
+1904 SPSMNAPTTTVSYGHKGN

-1926 EEAAQKVQEERDMAE
+1926 EQAAQKVQEERDIAE
-1941 GRPLGTSSDSRSIAE
+1941 GKLPGTSTDSSSVTEKTE

-1961 GEQIAGA
+1961 GEKIGGA
-1968 RKDILKDLAKSVENT
+1968 KKDRVKEAAKKLEEADKNPTDVLSDLRN
-1983 TLKSLISLPFAKA
+1983 LPASKMF
-1996 FKRPNLK
+1996 N
-2003 KAFDEGAL
+2003 FDYAAL
-2011 REKDVRFA
+2011 RNDGVSNEIV
-2019 EAVIAATLSRKKP
+2019 TLLQCIRKIIPSKP
-2032 KAGTKEE
+2032 RTEWKLK
-2039 RYRAWNGKKTQV
+2039 R
-2051 EEWAETAYS
+2051 WAEQTFALYRFCLELIAS
-2060 GIEILRT
+2060 ESDIQNEFINKIQEI
-2067 LFNSNEH
+2067 
-2074 ERDTLINDH
+2074 
-2083 TGRKTF
+2083 GRIREMYNASMAL
-2089 GEVQARAVQRQLE
+2089 G
-2102 EWNPGRTYDGTS
+2102 GYDGGVDVGMAGLSQLSTGS
-2114 YPLNQI
+2114 GYFDKEDRFVSTEGQWYLSN
-2120 AVFSAVLERLEY
+2120 AGRYGGRY
-2132 EPGSSISMP
+2132 ETYEKAKEALS
-2141 VTGVVPD
+2141 
-2148 SVYGSYNL
+2148 N
-2156 IDNNGKKYYLE
+2156 
-2167 NPRTFEEVVDSIVY
+2167 
-2181 LTKLDNADGDTVHP
+2181 
-2195 REFFSFAGKEPVYNV
+2195 FAGKAKEDNSERKSP
-2210 AGWTV
+2210 GFTV
-2215 YEFNNPRSLS
+2215 YGFKNRNDEF
-2225 YKDHTFQTKEDAQ
+2225 
-2238 RFIEEK
+2238 FIAP
-2244 NKNHSKG
+2244 KG
-2251 YLYLSKPQEIQKI
+2251 KPQIVLQNGFKTVR
-2264 AKYNKYEA
+2264 EA
-2272 VFRNPLT
+2272 H
-2279 GDKVDTGIV
+2279 
-2288 YNSREEAED
+2288 
-2297 SFGMDYDRL
+2297 DYLMEHSDELSERL
-2306 NDAVNRKLSSEQSQK
+2306 AGLK
-2321 KGKTSEKDILEIFY
+2321 KGLGISFKPNAPRKGKDWRDGKDVTVKDF
-2335 YKGENGWKYGITMAD
+2335 AD
-2350 TARKNPGYYPVFF
+2350 
-2363 AEDLSTRKEAEELL
+2363 
-2377 NENREKWESQARD
+2377 
-2390 IKEKRQKFVY
+2390 
-2400 FDGENQSRA
+2400 
-2409 GEDYRNGKNVTAEEF
+2409 
-2424 ANTFGFRGV
+2424 TFGFRGV
-2433 QFGNWTNQN
+2433 EFGNWTDQQE
-2442 DRQAALN
+2442 RQSALN
-2449 NAFDAFMDLSMVLDV
+2449 EAYDAFMDLSEAVGI
-2464 SPRALSLNG
+2464 SPRGLSLNG
-2473 ELGIAFGSR
+2473 ELGMAFGAR
-2482 GTGGVNAHYE
+2482 GGGSAAAHYE
-2492 PGEIVINLTKT
+2492 TNKVVINLTKT
-2503 RGAGS
+2503 KGAGT

-2521 ARKDEMPAGFATS
+2521 ARRRGDRSGFNTETS
-2534 SKDVK
+2534 KVRYK
-2539 MRKELRDAFNKII
+2539 FTRDGDGRTRISSRYRDGEREEITMAFHGIMDAI
-2552 DNVEKSDFHKR
+2552 AKSGYGRR
-2563 SRAQGTYW
+2563 SSNY
-2571 GSRIEETARLFGEWV
+2571 ARLK
-2586 VDELARRNSY
+2586 S
-2596 NHFLS
+2596 
-2601 RGIGDAEERYASLNY
+2601 NY
-2616 SFYRML
+2616 W
-2622 IEARGKE
+2622 KE
-2629 PLSFDEFRQTP
+2629 PT
-2640 QALSGFV
+2640 
-2647 YPTMKELAELGKD
+2647 ELGARAFAFYVEHKLAD
-2660 VRNLFDTI
+2660 KGIENGFLANNYPEGWEDYELTVKYYPYPLQEDYDALDKAFDGLFSAI

-2680 LYDVRNTLEPERMDE
+2680 LYDVRNALEPERMDE
-2695 DRWAAYDAVVSMLGK
+2695 DRMAAYDAVVSMLGK
-2710 AGIPVET
+2710 AGISVET
-2717 LSNEQMEQMRGG
+2717 LSNEQMEQMRGNTLVFG
-2729 VGITSQAFDNMVHG
+2729 EEPRFSIRKDTPPKKTGIGYKVFYR
-2743 LQALEEISEGKDE
+2743 GKDGKLYPPM
-2756 VRNAMRRDDI
+2756 VANP
-2766 SEYGGDNEITFVWG
+2766 N
-2780 TPGEPEKNYKGGS
+2780 GEPTPVGVWLDADAAPVVSMSKTGRPQVKAGGRGTQGGS
-2793 GISHIAAKH
+2793 G
-2802 GSSALLKMLDV
+2802 
-2813 IANGQVSRHVEG
+2813 
-2825 NKTLILEKDG
+2825 TLAYRPGWHLGTIPYAVQFNRKNPETGEKDLFPKDFVWAEVE
-2835 YEAVLALTRFGNRES
+2835 YANDVDYQDEARKEGVNRNGKYQHSLAGLKRLPVNGSYRYRTNPNPNTDEWIITGAMKVNRILTDEEVDELVRKAGREPQKR
-2850 WLLTGWEKN
+2850 EK
-2859 EKTTGGNGEVSTTS
+2859 VS
-2873 VPTQISPTFSRAD
+2873 
-2886 LGAVVSDAKIR
+2886 GVSDS
-2897 INPVNP
+2897 P
-2903 RLMTVYHGSGTD
+2903 RLMTVYHGSGAD

-2926 GEGAQAYGW
+2926 GEGTQAYGW
-2935 GSYVTEVKGIGRT
+2935 GSYVTEVEGIGRT

-3034 PDDTGENYLKWEEDV
+3034 PGDTGENYLKWEEDA

-3061 MLAAVLSKE
+3061 TLAAVLSKE

-3119 TGISYPAEYTTGGR
+3119 TGISYPAQYTTGGR

-3139 YVIFDESDL
+3139 YVIFDENDL

-3183 TPIHEYTHIWDDSC
+3183 TPIHEYTHIWDDAC

-3268 AAERISAVNRLKEW
+3268 AAERISAVNRLKKW

-3299 KEASRVGIEDF
+3299 KEASRVGLEDF

-3325 DEGRSIDEVNA
+3325 DAGRDIDEVNA

-3508 IPETIRYST
+3508 IPE
-3517 ADMNRASKKF
+3517 
-3527 DEELQMQIEGNLPK
+3527 
-3541 GHIYQLGR
+3541 
-3549 PGAILLSTGIQ
+3549 
-3560 DLPIELS
+3560 
-3567 STRLAEKASV
+3567 
-3577 SHHPFNL
+3577 
-3584 EDVKG
+3584 
-3589 LPNALQN
+3589 
-3596 PVAVFAYGDKGKAQN
+3596 
-3611 LIVQI
+3611 
-3616 EKDGNNFVVGLFMR
+3616 
-3630 PTVKGNVLE
+3630 
-3639 INSIRG
+3639 
-3645 IYPKDTAEWLNW
+3645 
-3657 ITQGKLL
+3657 
-3664 YADKKKIQTLIDKRR
+3664 
-3679 KNLADVE
+3679 
-3686 YLNLDSVANIIEN
+3686 
-3699 FENPKIPERKALDSI
+3699 RKALDSI

-3790 IIVPNY
+3790 IIVPNH

-3826 FLSEVYRNASPE
+3826 FLSEVYGNASPE

-3923 APIEREARRAA
+3923 TPIEREARRAA

-4054 IVELSSNGKNF
+4054 IVELG
-4065 LVGVHF
+4065 H
-4071 NRTKKGIEINDI
+4071 
-4083 RGIFPKDTA
+4083 
-4092 EWLNWVSQGKLLYA
+4092 
-4106 NKKKIQDLITQQRIN
+4106 
-4121 LAEVSYLDLD
+4121 LD
-4131 SIANIIENFENP
+4131 
-4143 KLPDENAD
+4143 
-4151 MRFRSKEKAMKKN
+4151 
-4164 ADDFSTWTSEQA
+4164 
-4176 SYNDRVNSAAA
+4176 
-4187 KFSEQYMDYMK
+4187 
-4198 SVEILQEELAKKMGR
+4198 
-4213 ELYEFEDVR
+4213 
-4222 TAENHRT
+4222 
-4229 SLNKSQADFFRDR
+4229 
-4242 YFKPLCLAAA
+4242 
-4252 QFMDA
+4252 
-4257 AKISHE
+4257 
-4263 DLTKYQFAKH
+4263 
-4273 GLERNRV
+4273 
-4280 FAERDGI
+4280 
-4287 TEKRDYS
+4287 
-4294 GLTALFGVEDVRD
+4294 
-4307 AESQAAE
+4307 
-4314 FVEEVERRAGKDMT
+4314 
-4328 DMLWEA
+4328 
-4334 TNKATKQTLLK
+4334 
-4345 QYRSG
+4345 
-4350 MMSRSTYEKV
+4350 
-4360 RDMFRYYVPMRGFE
+4360 
-4374 AETAEDVFDYVFSS
+4374 
-4388 GHRYEKPVQK
+4388 
-4398 ASGRRSVADNPLAY
+4398 
-4412 IMQMANVAI
+4412 
-4421 VQGNHNMVKQR
+4421 
-4432 LYNLALNA
+4432 
-4440 DSPLLT
+4440 
-4446 VSNVWLVKDEGTG
+4446 
-4459 KWTEALPEI
+4459 
-4468 GRNDSPETIAA
+4468 
-4479 KLEEFENRMKS
+4479 
-4490 LEKEDKARRGRSG
+4490 
-4503 VDMPLRTVDRQ
+4503 
-4514 ADEHTVYVR
+4514 
-4523 MGDRRYAVFVN
+4523 
-4534 GDPRAAQAI
+4534 
-4543 NGLLN
+4543 
-4548 PDREEILNY
+4548 
-4557 VRSANRWLAANFT
+4557 
-4570 TRSPKFIIRNMI
+4570 
-4582 RDSLYAAT
+4582 
-4590 AVSIKE
+4590 
-4596 DGKYFKGFMKNLG
+4596 
-4609 KNYGRIW
+4609 IW
-4616 GLIKKY
+4616 G
-4622 QDGTL
+4622 
-4627 DEKDDIER
+4627 DE
-4635 YMKEFI
+4635 
-4641 MNGGETGYT
+4641 
-4650 ALMRLEDYKRMTDRL
+4650 
-4665 IGRANKGR
+4665 
-4673 LMKIADGEKG
+4673 
-4683 FLALID
+4683 
-4689 YANRC
+4689 
-4694 AEDMARFAVYV
+4694 
-4705 TSRES
+4705 
-4710 GRSVERSISDAK
+4710 
-4722 NVSVNFNTKGAGRKY
+4722 
-4737 GANFFRTFYLFFNAG
+4737 
-4752 VQGLSN
+4752 
-4758 FVSLAKKNPK
+4758 
-4768 KFSVAMSV
+4768 MS
-4776 IFLSGVVVPML
+4776 
-4787 NALISDAIGGDDDEY
+4787 
-4802 LDLPDWVR
+4802 
-4810 RNNIVIGGGGFYLTI
+4810 
-4825 PLGIEMRALY
+4825 
-4835 GMGGIIYDWSA
+4835 
-4846 GRMKHKNVGL
+4846 
-4856 EMLEQVASM
+4856 
-4865 LPLDISAGGDGWGG
+4865 
-4879 VVEALTPDLL
+4879 
-4889 APIMQVVRNRDFT
+4889 
-4902 GKPIYRNY
+4902 
-4910 DYNKLYP
+4910 
-4917 GYAKAYAGTNKAL
+4917 
-4930 VKSTELL
+4930 
-4937 NDITGGDLATR
+4937 
-4948 GAINL
+4948 
-4953 NPAVI
+4953 
-4958 EHLVQGYFGG
+4958 
-4968 ALTFW
+4968 
-4973 NEVFKTVSMAWDEDA
+4973 
-4988 RELNNV
+4988 
-4994 PILNV
+4994 
-4999 FLQHNGERTA
+4999 
-5009 SSYDNDVFYH
+5009 
-5019 YKDEADETEIRLREY
+5019 
-5034 RRNGMVDEYVDLA
+5034 
-5047 RSGEYMRYM
+5047 
-5056 LMKSY
+5056 
-5061 EKRLKSVRN
+5061 
-5070 AYKNDPE
+5070 
-5077 RMNEESG
+5077 
-5084 RIRKEAAEML
+5084 
-5094 LEYDN
+5094 

>member
-1 MASIYDYE
+1 MSYSSIADYE
-9 ERLKEVDERAKS
+9 ERLKEVDERSES
-21 NEVTPYGIPQTIKK
+21 NEVVPYDIPQTIKK

-40 GMGGDGESVS
+40 GMGDRGVDGNDRPIWARTKVSGDK
-50 NEPSW
+50 PQT
-55 HAVRATAMEP
+55 AVEKGTTLQYRIVRNGVEEAYEVPEHLQEKFERKYPDARIAYTAA
-65 PLNPNGNGYLNY
+65 GNN
-77 IVVRD
+77 
-82 GKEKRYLVPEQA
+82 YLVPIWKREK
-94 QSGFESRKPDA
+94 FFKEYPDA
-105 MITYTVNGRERR
+105 TAHL
-117 VSIAER
+117 S
-123 DRFLKEHPDAMP
+123 P
-135 WLPARLRHAGE
+135 RLRHTGE

-153 REQPDWPMASDTDMR
+153 REQPGWPMASDTDMR

-174 LAAVGKSLE
+174 IAAVGKSLE

-365 AALKRGTSRF
+365 AALKHGTSRF

-430 GTYGG
+430 GTHGG

-466 GRLAKRASGW
+466 GRLAKRATGW

-539 TGVFNKDNLIDTF
+539 TGVFSKDNLIDTF

-567 TGYRNPKKRI
+567 TGYRNPRKRI

-604 ESFIASGTGM
+604 EGFIASGTGM

-623 STMSKDQRIAT
+623 STMPKDQRMAT

-663 SEAAMSERLRKAYDT
+663 SEAAMSERLRKAYDA

-741 QGGRDSFDDDAKAAL
+741 QGGRDRFDDDAKTAL
-756 EEKRNAFAELA
+756 EEKRKAFTELA
-767 NKDTGFVTLVE
+767 NKDTGLVTLVE
-778 TKEEGER
+778 TKDGGR
-785 AYVTAGALS
+785 AYVTSGALS
-794 ADKDGNILSG
+794 ADTDG
-804 GNSIAIMDEN
+804 SIDGDNGVAITLIDED
-814 GGNKRMVAAS
+814 GRNKRMVSAS
-824 GISKVLSMEDEAAY
+824 DISKILSTEDEAAY
-838 TAQERAALENAGQ
+838 TAQEQAALANAGQ

-872 EETFLRTPGGATVKV
+872 EETFLRTPEGATVKV

-904 VAGKKVPK
+904 VADKKVPK

-932 DGGNAEEN
+932 EGRNAEEN

-954 SRQPEASSD
+954 SRQTEASSD

-977 ELLASNPRK
+977 ELLASNPRE
-986 YARLYTEEF
+986 YVRLYTEEF

-1045 DALLAIVDGIKADV
+1045 DALSAIVDGIKADV
-1059 PNERAAAGSLSDEQA
+1059 PNERAVAGSLSDEHA

-1128 GRSGKLGMIRPTLN
+1128 GRGGKLGMIRPTLN

-1281 DSVRASNWMSSESK
+1281 DSVRASNRMSSESK

-1305 SEGKSSTSAPVFED
+1305 SKGKSSTAAPVFED

-1326 AMIGES
+1326 AMIDES

-1344 IAQAKK
+1344 IAQARK
-1350 RLDKAEKRRPK
+1350 RLDKAERRRPK

-1366 QRIAE
+1366 QRIVE
-1371 NREIESER
+1371 NMEIESER

-1390 AMSERLAAIDAERDR
+1390 AMSERLSAVKAEMEL
-1405 ERQRLDDISTGRD
+1405 ERQRLDDISAGRD
-1418 EVTESVRNDIEP
+1418 EVTESIRNDIEP
-1430 QDMEELAAWVLSDKD
+1430 QDMEELAAWVLSDRNIR
-1445 VKITPE
+1445 ITPE

-1463 GRRMVG
+1463 RRRLVG
-1469 KLARKDNGGM
+1469 KFARKENGGM
-1479 TVSEIGEMV
+1479 SVSEIGEMV
-1488 ESEARSRGW
+1488 ESEALSRGW
-1497 IGYDD
+1497 TGYDD

-1530 YISRRRKEH
+1530 YISRKRKEH

-1545 ENRNRLDTLAYER
+1545 ENRNRLDALAYER

-1572 LQDEARRVLTSE
+1572 LQGEARRVLTSE

-1609 QEGGVEGDNAGDGQG
+1609 QEGGVEGYNAGDGQG
-1624 NIENERGTVQGGRHE
+1624 NIENEQGTVHGGRHE

-1649 GASVGIRES
+1649 GASVGTGES
-1658 DGQASSVGNDTD
+1658 DGHASSVGNDTD

-1699 VAKEAYGSLPDGL
+1699 VAKEVLGSLPDGL
-1712 KGRVSVRSSSM
+1712 KGRISVRSSST
-1723 GDEPGE
+1723 GDESGE
-1729 GFVQRYDIDGKP
+1729 GFVQRYDIDGNP
-1741 TKVYYVEPLDLPIDS
+1741 SKVYYVEPLDFPIDS
-1756 SKGQYAIEDYNVD
+1756 SKGQYAIEGYNVD
-1769 NPELLD
+1769 NPESLD
-1775 EYSRLFREYMENNP
+1775 EYSRLFREYMENKP

-1795 SDERGGM
+1795 SDERGGV
-1802 FRSFEDALDFLS
+1802 FRTFEDALDFLS
-1814 FVDERKNDAD
+1814 FVDERKNDAGASS
-1824 VSRIDS
+1824 VSIADLREIAAAKS
-1830 QGNPVDENGNPALTD
+1830 E
-1845 ANRNKTTQISDL
+1845 SDIQPIGHGAFGAIYDQFKGKAQEAIEFL
-1857 SEVLENSVRDNTTD
+1857 SEKQDGEAIGALHHKDVGDIDLVWGNEKMGLRHIIDKHPGVLENLQGKLNDMSIV
-1871 TDKRQTEREDGQLLI
+1871 
-1886 LPSVP
+1886 S
-1891 TEEAG
+1891 
-1896 ALSGPTSK
+1896 S
-1904 SPSDNKGN
+1904 SDNRIVLESDTHKAVVSNNWYGERTDNWLLTAYEKKKGVSGGSIDIDPEPVGRQNGTAPLQNTFSASKGN

-1926 EEAAQKVQEERDMAE
+1926 EQAAQKVQEERDMAE
-1941 GRPLGTSSDSRSIAE
+1941 GSPRGTSSDSRSIAE

-1968 RKDILKDLAKSVENT
+1968 RKDTLKDLAKSVENT

-2032 KAGTKEE
+2032 KAGTKEK
-2039 RYRAWNGKKTQV
+2039 RYRAWTGKKTQV

-2083 TGRKTF
+2083 TERKTF

-2120 AVFSAVLERLEY
+2120 AVFSTVLERSEY

-2195 REFFSFAGKEPVYNV
+2195 REFFSFAGREPVYNV
-2210 AGWTV
+2210 SGWTV
-2215 YEFNNPRSLS
+2215 YEFNNPRSVS
-2225 YKDHTFQTKEDAQ
+2225 YKDHKFQTKEDAQ
-2238 RFIEEK
+2238 RFIEER

-2251 YLYLSKPQEIQKI
+2251 YLYLSGPREIREI
-2264 AKYNKYEA
+2264 TKYNKYEA
-2272 VFRNPLT
+2272 VFRSPLT

-2288 YNSREEAED
+2288 YDSREEAEN
-2297 SFGMDYDRL
+2297 SFDTDHGRL
-2306 NDAVNRKLSSEQSQK
+2306 NDAVNQKLSDEKSRK
-2321 KGKTSEKDILEIFY
+2321 KGESSEKDILEIIY
-2335 YKGENGWKYGITMAD
+2335 YKGENGWKYGIAMAD
-2350 TARKNPGYYPVFF
+2350 TARKNQGYYPVFF

-2409 GEDYRNGKNVTAEEF
+2409 GEDYRNGENVTVEEF
-2424 ANTFGFRGV
+2424 ASTFGFRGV

-2482 GTGGVNAHYE
+2482 GTGSANAHYE
-2492 PGEIVINLTKT
+2492 PGEVVINLTKT

-2521 ARKDEMPAGFATS
+2521 ARQDEMPAGFATS

-2586 VDELARRNSY
+2586 VDELAQRNSY

-2601 RGIGDAEERYASLNY
+2601 RGIEGAEERYASLNY

-2622 IEARGKE
+2622 TEGKGKE
-2629 PLSFDEFRQTP
+2629 PLSLDEFRQTP

-2647 YPTMKELAELGKD
+2647 YPTRKELAELGKD
-2660 VRNLFDTI
+2660 VRSLFDTV
-2668 QEETDPETGNVA
+2668 QEKTDEETGNVA
-2680 LYDVRNTLEPERMDE
+2680 LYDVRNALEPERIDE
-2695 DRWAAYDAVVSMLGK
+2695 DRMAAYDAVVSMLGK

-2802 GSSALLKMLDV
+2802 GSSTLLKMLDV

-2903 RLMTVYHGSGTD
+2903 RLMTVYHGSGAD
-2915 FDRFDHSFMGT
+2915 FDRFDHSFMGM

-3061 MLAAVLSKE
+3061 TLAAVLSKE

-3119 TGISYPAEYTTGGR
+3119 TGISYPAQYTTGGR

-3139 YVIFDESDL
+3139 YVIFDENDL

-3183 TPIHEYTHIWDDSC
+3183 TPIHEYTHIWDDAC

-3237 GEVHARLTGRDGA
+3237 GEVHARLTGKDGA

-3268 AAERISAVNRLKEW
+3268 AAERISIVNRLKKW

-3290 KDTMAPWTR
+3290 KDTMSPWTR
-3299 KEASRVGIEDF
+3299 EEASRVGLENF

-3336 RFNEQLS
+3336 RFNEQLDMFTD
-3343 QLNENNSNSTIL
+3343 ENADNTVFDLGNPSGIL
-3355 SLGMPNEILVSVGMP
+3355 LSAGVVDKPM
-3370 YRKIALYGNKLI
+3370 KLYGSKVA
-3382 KKSKEHGFDI
+3382 KKMKKHGFKVK
-3392 QEVKDLPLH
+3392 ELKDLPYA
-3401 VSSPIAIFR
+3401 VANPIAVFNNYKSDTNR
-3410 GSYDDSY
+3410 
-3417 AILANL
+3417 AILTELKTSHGNFLVTL
-3423 DLKGEKTL
+3423 DLGKGE
-3431 VTIDVRKGEVQD
+3431 DVD
-3443 LNLVTSVFGKKSKGV
+3443 FNIISSVFGKEGNSV
-3458 VNWINNGRLL
+3458 INWINEGNAV
-3468 YADREKTLD
+3468 YVNKEKALD
-3477 YLSSSAPIADAT
+3477 YLHLAAPIAAAS
-3489 NNQELISATNIV
+3489 NNQGLVSATNIV
-3501 ENFENPK
+3501 
-3508 IPETIRYST
+3508 
-3517 ADMNRASKKF
+3517 
-3527 DEELQMQIEGNLPK
+3527 
-3541 GHIYQLGR
+3541 
-3549 PGAILLSTGIQ
+3549 
-3560 DLPIELS
+3560 
-3567 STRLAEKASV
+3567 
-3577 SHHPFNL
+3577 
-3584 EDVKG
+3584 
-3589 LPNALQN
+3589 
-3596 PVAVFAYGDKGKAQN
+3596 
-3611 LIVQI
+3611 
-3616 EKDGNNFVVGLFMR
+3616 
-3630 PTVKGNVLE
+3630 
-3639 INSIRG
+3639 
-3645 IYPKDTAEWLNW
+3645 
-3657 ITQGKLL
+3657 
-3664 YADKKKIQTLIDKRR
+3664 
-3679 KNLADVE
+3679 
-3686 YLNLDSVANIIEN
+3686 EN

-3760 GVKVDFID
+3760 GVKVDFIE

-3790 IIVPNY
+3790 IIVPNH

-3895 RLGFDVRLGDAEIR
+3895 RLGFDVHLGDAEIR

-3923 APIEREARRAA
+3923 APIEREARRVA

-3984 HIYQLGRPGDILL
+3984 HIYQLGRPGAILL
-3997 STGFPDLPIELSST
+3997 STGIPDLPIELSSI
-4011 RLEEKSKQEN
+4011 RLAEKAKQRN
-4021 HPFDIGEINGLV
+4021 HEFDIGDVRGLV
-4033 KAINDPVA
+4033 KAINQPVA
-4041 VFKYGD
+4041 VFSYGN
-4047 GEKSQNV
+4047 KNKAQNV
-4054 IVELSSNGKNF
+4054 IVEIEKDGKKF
-4065 LVGVHF
+4065 IVGIHINQ
-4071 NRTKKGIEINDI
+4071 NRRGLDINDI
-4083 RGIFPKDTA
+4083 RGIFPKNNA
-4092 EWLNWVSQGKLLYA
+4092 EWLNWITQGKLLYVD
-4106 NKKKIQDLITQQRIN
+4106 KKKIQTLIDKQRTN
-4121 LAEVSYLDLD
+4121 LAEVEYLDLD
-4131 SIANIIENFENP
+4131 SIANIIENFESP

-4151 MRFRSKEKAMKKN
+4151 LRFRSKEKAMKKN

-4176 SYNDRVNSAAA
+4176 SYKDRVNSAAA

-4198 SVEILQEELAKKMGR
+4198 SVGILQEELAKKMGR
-4213 ELYEFEDVR
+4213 ELYEFEDVW
-4222 TAENHRT
+4222 TLENHKSSR
-4229 SLNKSQADFFRDR
+4229 NKAEMDFFRDR

-4307 AESQAAE
+4307 AERQAAE

-4374 AETAEDVFDYVFSS
+4374 EETAEDVFDYVFSS

-4398 ASGRRSVADNPLAY
+4398 AFGRRSVADNPLAY
-4412 IMQMANVAI
+4412 IMQMAYGAI
-4421 VQGNHNMVKQR
+4421 VQGNNNMVKQR

-4446 VSNVWLVKDEGTG
+4446 VSNVWLVKNEGTDE
-4459 KWTEALPEI
+4459 WTEALPEI

-4548 PDREEILNY
+4548 PDREETMNFI
-4557 VRSANRWLAANFT
+4557 RRANRWLAANFT

-4609 KNYGRIW
+4609 KNYGRMW

-4917 GYAKAYAGTNKAL
+4917 GHTKAYAGTNKAL

-4973 NEVFKTVSMAWDEDA
+4973 NEVSKTVSMAWDEDA

>member
-1 MASIYDYE
+1 MSYSSIADYE
-9 ERLKEVDERAKS
+9 ERLKEVDERSES
-21 NEVTPYGIPQTIKK
+21 NEVVPYDIPQTIKK

-40 GMGGDGESVS
+40 GMGDRGVDGNDRPIWARTKVSGDK
-50 NEPSW
+50 PQT
-55 HAVRATAMEP
+55 AVEKGTTLQYRIVRNGVEEAYEVPEHLQEKFERKYPDARIAYTAA
-65 PLNPNGNGYLNY
+65 GNN
-77 IVVRD
+77 
-82 GKEKRYLVPEQA
+82 YLVPIWKREK
-94 QSGFESRKPDA
+94 FFKEYPDA
-105 MITYTVNGRERR
+105 TAHL
-117 VSIAER
+117 S
-123 DRFLKEHPDAMP
+123 P
-135 WLPARLRHAGE
+135 RLRHTGE

-174 LAAVGKSLE
+174 IAAVGKSLE

-430 GTYGG
+430 GTHGG

-466 GRLAKRASGW
+466 GRLAKRATGW

-539 TGVFNKDNLIDTF
+539 TGVFSKDNLIDTF

-567 TGYRNPKKRI
+567 TGYRNPRKRI

-604 ESFIASGTGM
+604 EGFIASGTGM

-623 STMSKDQRIAT
+623 STMPKDQRMAT

-741 QGGRDSFDDDAKAAL
+741 QGGRDRFDDDAKAAL
-756 EEKRNAFAELA
+756 EEKRKAFAELA

-804 GNSIAIMDEN
+804 GNSIAIVDEN
-814 GGNKRMVAAS
+814 GGNKRMVADS

-872 EETFLRTPGGATVKV
+872 EETFLRTPEGATVKV

-924 SYVRSHAG
+924 AYVRSHAG
-932 DGGNAEEN
+932 DGRNAEEN

-977 ELLASNPRK
+977 ELLASNPRE

-1032 KARREISALEGRR
+1032 KARREISVLEGRR
-1045 DALLAIVDGIKADV
+1045 DALSGIINGDKGDGKMG
-1059 PNERAAAGSLSDEQA
+1059 ESRLS
-1074 EALIAAMEEQA
+1074 EEQA
-1085 EAASSL
+1085 EDAEHSRAVEEAAAL
-1091 ELTPENWLAEFGEDG
+1091 RRAEGEKLTKDEALTIIDDMEERAETAPEMDLTIENWDAEFGEDG
-1106 MVDTPLGKVK
+1106 IVNTPIGEVK
-1116 MGDNQYLKLAQQ
+1116 MGENQFVKLMRK
-1128 GRSGKLGMIRPTLN
+1128 GRNGKLGMIKPTLET
-1142 NPDVVIE
+1142 PDIIIE
-1149 DTSMAN
+1149 DNHENKDGVTA
-1155 ANQETERPS
+1155 ERDS

-1170 TFLKTDGSRYYHFT
+1170 AFTKSDGSRYYYFT
-1184 SVTVSREG
+1184 SITVSQEG
-1192 NEVVVSNQEKSA
+1192 KEVVVSNQEKSRNRVLRLMLEGSVIWRTPKDA
-1204 KKISKLL
+1204 TTSSAEKQGLDY
-1211 QNGNVAWINNKFS
+1211 A
-1224 LHPKTQIEA
+1224 HPNEA
-1233 PMSLNNSNRPTS
+1233 EDATKGSGITPQSTS
-1245 IGNQPAMLG
+1245 
-1254 INLSELS
+1254 
-1261 NQLSPDSEKN
+1261 
-1271 LIKTP
+1271 
-1276 VVEGA
+1276 
-1281 DSVRASNWMSSESK
+1281 SVHK
-1295 DNTNPAQGQA
+1295 DKTNPAQGQA
-1305 SEGKSSTSAPVFED
+1305 SEGKSSTAAPVFED

-1326 AMIGES
+1326 AMIDES

-1344 IAQAKK
+1344 IAQARK
-1350 RLDKAEKRRPK
+1350 RLDKAERRRPK

-1366 QRIAE
+1366 QRIVE
-1371 NREIESER
+1371 NMEIESER

-1390 AMSERLAAIDAERDR
+1390 AMSERLSAVKAEMEL
-1405 ERQRLDDISTGRD
+1405 ERQRLDDISAGRD
-1418 EVTESVRNDIEP
+1418 EVTESIRNDIEP
-1430 QDMEELAAWVLSDKD
+1430 QDMEELAAWVLSDRNIR
-1445 VKITPE
+1445 ITPE

-1463 GRRMVG
+1463 RRRLVG
-1469 KLARKDNGGM
+1469 KFARKENGGM
-1479 TVSEIGEMV
+1479 SVSEIGEMV
-1488 ESEARSRGW
+1488 ESEALSRGW
-1497 IGYDD
+1497 TGYDD

-1530 YISRRRKEH
+1530 YISRKRKEH

-1545 ENRNRLDTLAYER
+1545 ENRNRLDALAYER

-1572 LQDEARRVLTSE
+1572 LQGEARRVLTSE

-1609 QEGGVEGDNAGDGQG
+1609 QEGGVEGYNAGDGQG
-1624 NIENERGTVQGGRHE
+1624 NIENEQGTVQGGRHE

-1649 GASVGIRES
+1649 GASVGTGES
-1658 DGQASSVGNDTD
+1658 DGHASSVGNDTD

-1678 RQAAGS
+1678 TPEIRLSNEIDANGRQFVLTSEGQLAFGEITEKSGLTPAPILLSEGMITNPATNDGYGLVHIEARHGDQIRKAGYKS
-1684 LRVNEGVALSPFAEE
+1684 VPEFIED
-1699 VAKEAYGSLPDGL
+1699 VAKNYERI
-1712 KGRVSVRSSSM
+1712 K
-1723 GDEPGE
+1723 E
-1729 GFVQRYDIDGKP
+1729 GNLR
-1741 TKVYYVEPLDLPIDS
+1741 
-1756 SKGQYAIEDYNVD
+1756 
-1769 NPELLD
+1769 
-1775 EYSRLFREYMENNP
+1775 
-1789 SVEAYE
+1789 
-1795 SDERGGM
+1795 
-1802 FRSFEDALDFLS
+1802 
-1814 FVDERKNDAD
+1814 
-1824 VSRIDS
+1824 
-1830 QGNPVDENGNPALTD
+1830 NGNQTYLIQLTD
-1845 ANRNKTTQISDL
+1845 RRNNTLIVELSSDGVYWNINTAGIFKETYGKNRRVVYD
-1857 SEVLENSVRDNTTD
+1857 RHTTD
-1871 TDKRQTEREDGQLLI
+1871 TQSAET
-1886 LPSVP
+1886 
-1891 TEEAG
+1891 AG
-1896 ALSGPTSK
+1896 ASREAAQSGTTA
-1904 SPSDNKGN
+1904 SPSMNAPTTTVSYGHKGN

-1926 EEAAQKVQEERDMAE
+1926 EQAAQKVQEERDIAE
-1941 GRPLGTSSDSRSIAE
+1941 GKLPGTLSDSRSIAE
-1956 KIEDY
+1956 KTEKIEDY
-1961 GEQIAGA
+1961 GEKIGGA
-1968 RKDILKDLAKSVENT
+1968 KKDRVKEAAKKLEEADKNPTDVLSDLRN
-1983 TLKSLISLPFAKA
+1983 LPASKMF
-1996 FKRPNLK
+1996 N
-2003 KAFDEGAL
+2003 FDYAAL
-2011 REKDVRFA
+2011 RNDGVSNEIV
-2019 EAVIAATLSRKKP
+2019 TLLQCIRKIIPSKP
-2032 KAGTKEE
+2032 RTEWKLK
-2039 RYRAWNGKKTQV
+2039 R
-2051 EEWAETAYS
+2051 WAEQTFALYRFCLELIAS
-2060 GIEILRT
+2060 ESDIQNEFINKIQEI
-2067 LFNSNEH
+2067 
-2074 ERDTLINDH
+2074 
-2083 TGRKTF
+2083 GRIREMYNASMAL
-2089 GEVQARAVQRQLE
+2089 G
-2102 EWNPGRTYDGTS
+2102 GYDGGVDVGMAGLSQLRNGSGYFDKEDRFVSTEGQWYLS
-2114 YPLNQI
+2114 NAGRYGG
-2120 AVFSAVLERLEY
+2120 RY
-2132 EPGSSISMP
+2132 ETYEKAKEALS
-2141 VTGVVPD
+2141 
-2148 SVYGSYNL
+2148 N
-2156 IDNNGKKYYLE
+2156 
-2167 NPRTFEEVVDSIVY
+2167 
-2181 LTKLDNADGDTVHP
+2181 
-2195 REFFSFAGKEPVYNV
+2195 FAGKAKEDNSERKSP
-2210 AGWTV
+2210 GFTV
-2215 YEFNNPRSLS
+2215 YGFKNRNDEF
-2225 YKDHTFQTKEDAQ
+2225 
-2238 RFIEEK
+2238 FIAP
-2244 NKNHSKG
+2244 KG
-2251 YLYLSKPQEIQKI
+2251 KPQIVLQNGFKTVR
-2264 AKYNKYEA
+2264 EA
-2272 VFRNPLT
+2272 H
-2279 GDKVDTGIV
+2279 
-2288 YNSREEAED
+2288 
-2297 SFGMDYDRL
+2297 DYLMEHSDELSERL
-2306 NDAVNRKLSSEQSQK
+2306 AGLK
-2321 KGKTSEKDILEIFY
+2321 KGLGISFKPNAPRKGKDWRDGKDVTVKDF
-2335 YKGENGWKYGITMAD
+2335 AD
-2350 TARKNPGYYPVFF
+2350 
-2363 AEDLSTRKEAEELL
+2363 
-2377 NENREKWESQARD
+2377 
-2390 IKEKRQKFVY
+2390 
-2400 FDGENQSRA
+2400 
-2409 GEDYRNGKNVTAEEF
+2409 
-2424 ANTFGFRGV
+2424 TFGFRGV
-2433 QFGNWTNQN
+2433 EFGNWTDQQE
-2442 DRQAALN
+2442 RQSALN
-2449 NAFDAFMDLSMVLDV
+2449 EAYDAFMDLSEAVGI
-2464 SPRALSLNG
+2464 SPRGLSLNG
-2473 ELGIAFGSR
+2473 ELGMAFGAR
-2482 GTGGVNAHYE
+2482 GGSAAAAHYE
-2492 PGEIVINLTKT
+2492 TNKVVINLTKT
-2503 RGAGS
+2503 KGAGT

-2521 ARKDEMPAGFATS
+2521 ARRRGDRSGFNTETS
-2534 SKDVK
+2534 KVRYK
-2539 MRKELRDAFNKII
+2539 FTRDGDGRTRISSRYRDGEREEITMAFHGIMDAI
-2552 DNVEKSDFHKR
+2552 AKSGYGRR
-2563 SRAQGTYW
+2563 SSNY
-2571 GSRIEETARLFGEWV
+2571 ARLK
-2586 VDELARRNSY
+2586 S
-2596 NHFLS
+2596 
-2601 RGIGDAEERYASLNY
+2601 NY
-2616 SFYRML
+2616 W
-2622 IEARGKE
+2622 KE
-2629 PLSFDEFRQTP
+2629 PT
-2640 QALSGFV
+2640 
-2647 YPTMKELAELGKD
+2647 ELGARAFAFYVEHKLAD
-2660 VRNLFDTI
+2660 KGIENGFLANNYPEGWEDYELTVKYYPYPLQEDYDALDKAFDGLFSAI

-2680 LYDVRNTLEPERMDE
+2680 LYDVRNALEPERMDE
-2695 DRWAAYDAVVSMLGK
+2695 DRMAAYDAVVSMLGK

-2802 GSSALLKMLDV
+2802 GSSTLLKMLDV

-2903 RLMTVYHGSGTD
+2903 RLMTVYHGSGAD
-2915 FDRFDHSFMGT
+2915 FDRFDHSFMGM

-3034 PDDTGENYLKWEEDV
+3034 PDDTGKNYLKWEEDV
-3049 PGALDKERIGDF
+3049 PGALDKKRIGDF
-3061 MLAAVLSKE
+3061 TLAAVLSKE

-3119 TGISYPAEYTTGGR
+3119 TGISYPAQYTTGGR

-3139 YVIFDESDL
+3139 YVIFDENDL

-3183 TPIHEYTHIWDDSC
+3183 TPIHEYTHIWDDAC

-3268 AAERISAVNRLKEW
+3268 AAERISAVSRLKKW

-3299 KEASRVGIEDF
+3299 KEASRVGLEDF
-3310 VNMPLKDLAQGTRLN
+3310 VNMPLKDLAQGTMLN
-3325 DEGRSIDEVNA
+3325 DAGRDIDEVNA

-3501 ENFENPK
+3501 ENFK
-3508 IPETIRYST
+3508 
-3517 ADMNRASKKF
+3517 
-3527 DEELQMQIEGNLPK
+3527 
-3541 GHIYQLGR
+3541 
-3549 PGAILLSTGIQ
+3549 
-3560 DLPIELS
+3560 
-3567 STRLAEKASV
+3567 
-3577 SHHPFNL
+3577 
-3584 EDVKG
+3584 
-3589 LPNALQN
+3589 
-3596 PVAVFAYGDKGKAQN
+3596 
-3611 LIVQI
+3611 
-3616 EKDGNNFVVGLFMR
+3616 
-3630 PTVKGNVLE
+3630 
-3639 INSIRG
+3639 
-3645 IYPKDTAEWLNW
+3645 
-3657 ITQGKLL
+3657 
-3664 YADKKKIQTLIDKRR
+3664 
-3679 KNLADVE
+3679 
-3686 YLNLDSVANIIEN
+3686 
-3699 FENPKIPERKALDSI
+3699 NPKIPERKPLDSI
-3714 ANRTENTDITDIEGK
+3714 ANRTENTDITDIDGK

-3760 GVKVDFID
+3760 GAKVDFID
-3768 SGIPERLSGKKGA
+3768 SGIPEGLSGKKGA

-3790 IIVPNY
+3790 IIVPNH

-3826 FLSEVYRNASPE
+3826 FLSEVYRNANPE

-3847 REYGITRPGALNVGV
+3847 REYGITRPGARNMGV

-3895 RLGFDVRLGDAEIR
+3895 RLGFGVRLGDAEIR

-3923 APIEREARRAA
+3923 TPIEREARRAV

-3942 MGHVTDTRLSV
+3942 VGHMTDTRLPV

-3984 HIYQLGRPGDILL
+3984 HIYQLGRPGDLLL

-4011 RLEEKSKQEN
+4011 RLEEKSRQEN

-4151 MRFRSKEKAMKKN
+4151 LRFRSKEKAMKKN

-4198 SVEILQEELAKKMGR
+4198 SVGILQEELAKKMGR
-4213 ELYEFEDVR
+4213 ELYEFEDVW
-4222 TAENHRT
+4222 TAENQR
-4229 SLNKSQADFFRDR
+4229 SAKNKSEMDFFRDR

-4257 AKISHE
+4257 TKISHE

-4294 GLTALFGVEDVRD
+4294 GITALFGVEDVRD
-4307 AESQAAE
+4307 AERQAAE

-4374 AETAEDVFDYVFSS
+4374 EETAEDVFDYVFSS

-4398 ASGRRSVADNPLAY
+4398 AHGRRSVADNPLAY
-4412 IMQMANVAI
+4412 IMQMAYGAI
-4421 VQGNHNMVKQR
+4421 VQGNNNMVKQR

-4446 VSNVWLVKDEGTG
+4446 ISNVWLVKNEGTDE
-4459 KWTEALPEI
+4459 WTEALPEI

-4548 PDREEILNY
+4548 PDREETMNFI
-4557 VRSANRWLAANFT
+4557 RRANRWLAANFT

-4609 KNYGRIW
+4609 KNYGRMW

-4917 GYAKAYAGTNKAL
+4917 GHTKAYAGTNKAL

-4973 NEVFKTVSMAWDEDA
+4973 NEVSKTVSMAWDEDA

>member
-21 NEVTPYGIPQTIKK
+21 NEVTPYGIPQTIEK
-35 IERPQ
+35 IEKPQ
-40 GMGGDGESVS
+40 GMGGDSGSVS

-55 HAVRATAMEP
+55 HAVKATAMEP

-135 WLPARLRHAGE
+135 WLPARLRHTGE
-146 SAKGKAL
+146 SAQGKAL

-174 LAAVGKSLE
+174 IAAVGKSLE

-295 AEKGERLTDAE
+295 AENGERLTDAE

-365 AALKRGTSRF
+365 AVLKRGTSRF

-466 GRLAKRASGW
+466 GRVAKRATGW

-489 TGKGRIGT
+489 TGKGQIGT

-590 VFGVEGWQPVSQLA
+590 VFGVEGWQSVSQLA
-604 ESFIASGTGM
+604 EDFIASGTGM

-623 STMSKDQRIAT
+623 SAMSKDQRIAT
-634 IDYMGAIAE
+634 IDYMGAVAE
-643 ARGYANARAKTESE
+643 ARGYANARAKPESE
-657 AASNPE
+657 SASNPE

-690 TAWRNMGAVRSRLT
+690 TAWRNMGAVRPRLT

-727 RKDITDYLESKNIL
+727 RKDITDYLESKSIL
-741 QGGRDSFDDDAKAAL
+741 QGGRDRFDDDAKAAL
-756 EEKRNAFAELA
+756 EEKRKAFAELA

-804 GNSIAIMDEN
+804 GDAIALVDEN

-824 GISKVLSMEDEAAY
+824 GISKVLSMEDEEAY
-838 TAQERAALENAGQ
+838 TAQERAASENAGQ

-904 VAGKKVPK
+904 VAGKKVPN

-924 SYVRSHAG
+924 AYARSHAG
-932 DGGNAEEN
+932 DGRNAEEN
-940 EPQRPAD
+940 EQQRPAD

-963 IQVPR
+963 VQIPR
-968 DKDGNVMYD
+968 GKDGSVLYD
-977 ELLASNPRK
+977 ELLVSNPK
-986 YARLYTEEF
+986 DYARLYAEEF
-995 GEEAAREDMLSQLQ
+995 GADAARDDIASLLE
-1009 SIDDEIEKRKNKIS
+1009 SIDKEIKKKRNEIS
-1023 SSTSSDTKA
+1023 SSASADKKA
-1032 KARREISALEGRR
+1032 KARRELSVLEGRR
-1045 DALLAIVDGIKADV
+1045 DALSGFVNDV
-1059 PNERAAAGSLSDEQA
+1059 NGATVNEGMGEGRLSEEQA

-1085 EAASSL
+1085 EAAPAL
-1091 ELTPENWLAEFGEDG
+1091 ELTPENWFAEFGENG

-1164 SYVFVK
+1164 SYVFVR
-1170 TFLKTDGSRYYHFT
+1170 TFLKADGSRYYHFT

-1276 VVEGA
+1276 AVEGA
-1281 DSVRASNWMSSESK
+1281 DSVSASNRMSSESK
-1295 DNTNPAQGQA
+1295 DKTNPSRGQA
-1305 SEGKSSTSAPVFED
+1305 SEGKSSKSSTAAPVFED

-1326 AMIGES
+1326 AMIDES

-1344 IAQAKK
+1344 IAQAMK

-1390 AMSERLAAIDAERDR
+1390 AMSERLAAIDAERER
-1405 ERQRLDDISTGRD
+1405 ERQRLDDISKGRD

-1488 ESEARSRGW
+1488 ESEARTRGW
-1497 IGYDD
+1497 VGYDD

-1530 YISRRRKEH
+1530 YISRKRKEH

-1545 ENRNRLDTLAYER
+1545 ENRNRLDALAYER

-1572 LQDEARRVLTSE
+1572 LQGEARRVLTSE

-1609 QEGGVEGDNAGDGQG
+1609 QEGGVEGYNAGDGQG
-1624 NIENERGTVQGGRHE
+1624 NIENEQGTVQGGRHE

-1649 GASVGIRES
+1649 GASVGTGES

-1699 VAKEAYGSLPDGL
+1699 VAKEVHGSLPDGL
-1712 KGRVSVRSSSM
+1712 KGRVSVRSSST

-1769 NPELLD
+1769 NPESLD
-1775 EYSRLFREYMENNP
+1775 EYSRLFREYMENKP

-1795 SDERGGM
+1795 SDERGGV
-1802 FRSFEDALDFLS
+1802 FRRFEDALDFLS

-1824 VSRIDS
+1824 VSRMDS
-1830 QGNPVDENGNPALTD
+1830 QGNPVDKNGNLIIEKVESIDNLTD
-1845 ANRNKTTQISDL
+1845 DDFTNPYRTVELPKIPDNVDAAIGAEGKPVIIKKNVLGRNAERHSDL
-1857 SEVLENSVRDNTTD
+1857 SPSMSRQILKEALYTPSMYGQNQKAKRPYNWVLISVPDGEGNNRIVLLEVNHGKDNIEVVYWHYLDDRGLEKIR
-1871 TDKRQTEREDGQLLI
+1871 RQAEREDGQLLI

-1926 EEAAQKVQEERDMAE
+1926 EQAAQKVQEEREIAE
-1941 GRPLGTSSDSRSIAE
+1941 GKLPGTSTDSSSVTEKTE

-1961 GEQIAGA
+1961 GEKIGGA
-1968 RKDILKDLAKSVENT
+1968 KKDRVKEAAKKLEEADKNPTDVLSDLRN
-1983 TLKSLISLPFAKA
+1983 LPASKMF
-1996 FKRPNLK
+1996 N
-2003 KAFDEGAL
+2003 FDYAAL
-2011 REKDVRFA
+2011 RNDGVSNEIV
-2019 EAVIAATLSRKKP
+2019 TLLQCIRKIIPSKP
-2032 KAGTKEE
+2032 RTEWKLK
-2039 RYRAWNGKKTQV
+2039 R
-2051 EEWAETAYS
+2051 WAEQTFALYRFCLELIAS
-2060 GIEILRT
+2060 ESDIQNEFINKIQEI
-2067 LFNSNEH
+2067 
-2074 ERDTLINDH
+2074 
-2083 TGRKTF
+2083 GRIREMYNASMAL
-2089 GEVQARAVQRQLE
+2089 G
-2102 EWNPGRTYDGTS
+2102 GYDGGMDVGMAGLSQLRNGSGYFDKEDRFVSTEGQWYLS
-2114 YPLNQI
+2114 NAGRYGG
-2120 AVFSAVLERLEY
+2120 RY
-2132 EPGSSISMP
+2132 ETYEKAKEALS
-2141 VTGVVPD
+2141 
-2148 SVYGSYNL
+2148 N
-2156 IDNNGKKYYLE
+2156 
-2167 NPRTFEEVVDSIVY
+2167 
-2181 LTKLDNADGDTVHP
+2181 
-2195 REFFSFAGKEPVYNV
+2195 FAGKAKEDNSERKSP
-2210 AGWTV
+2210 GFTV
-2215 YEFNNPRSLS
+2215 YGFKNRNDEF
-2225 YKDHTFQTKEDAQ
+2225 
-2238 RFIEEK
+2238 FIAP
-2244 NKNHSKG
+2244 KG
-2251 YLYLSKPQEIQKI
+2251 KPQIVLQNGFKTVR
-2264 AKYNKYEA
+2264 EA
-2272 VFRNPLT
+2272 HDYLMEHS
-2279 GDKVDTGIV
+2279 D
-2288 YNSREEAED
+2288 ELAE
-2297 SFGMDYDRL
+2297 RL
-2306 NDAVNRKLSSEQSQK
+2306 AGLK
-2321 KGKTSEKDILEIFY
+2321 KGLGISFKPNAPRKGKD
-2335 YKGENGWKYGITMAD
+2335 W
-2350 TARKNPGYYPVFF
+2350 
-2363 AEDLSTRKEAEELL
+2363 
-2377 NENREKWESQARD
+2377 RD
-2390 IKEKRQKFVY
+2390 
-2400 FDGENQSRA
+2400 
-2409 GEDYRNGKNVTAEEF
+2409 GKDVTAKDF
-2424 ANTFGFRGV
+2424 VDTFGFRGV
-2433 QFGNWTNQN
+2433 EFGNWTDQKE
-2442 DRQAALN
+2442 RQSALN
-2449 NAFDAFMDLSMVLDV
+2449 EAYDAFMDLSEAVGI
-2464 SPRALSLNG
+2464 SPRGLSLNG
-2473 ELGIAFGSR
+2473 ELGMAFGAR
-2482 GTGGVNAHYE
+2482 GGGSAAAHYE
-2492 PGEIVINLTKT
+2492 TNKVVINLTKT
-2503 RGAGS
+2503 KGAGT

-2521 ARKDEMPAGFATS
+2521 ARRRGDRSGFNTETS
-2534 SKDVK
+2534 KVRYK
-2539 MRKELRDAFNKII
+2539 FTRDGDGRTRISSRYRDGEREEITMAFHGIMDAI
-2552 DNVEKSDFHKR
+2552 EKSGYGRR
-2563 SRAQGTYW
+2563 SSNY
-2571 GSRIEETARLFGEWV
+2571 ARLK
-2586 VDELARRNSY
+2586 S
-2596 NHFLS
+2596 
-2601 RGIGDAEERYASLNY
+2601 NY
-2616 SFYRML
+2616 W
-2622 IEARGKE
+2622 KE
-2629 PLSFDEFRQTP
+2629 PT
-2640 QALSGFV
+2640 
-2647 YPTMKELAELGKD
+2647 ELGARAFAFYVEHKLAD
-2660 VRNLFDTI
+2660 KGIENGFLANNYPEGWEDYELTVKYYPYPLQEDYDALDKAFDGLFSAI

-2680 LYDVRNTLEPERMDE
+2680 LYDVRNVLEPERMDE

-2710 AGIPVET
+2710 AGIPVEI
-2717 LSNEQMEQMRGG
+2717 LSNEQMEQMRGNTSVFG
-2729 VGITSQAFDNMVHG
+2729 EEPRFSIREGTPPKKTGIGYKVFYR
-2743 LQALEEISEGKDE
+2743 GKDGKLYPPMVANPNGE
-2756 VRNAMRRDDI
+2756 PTPVGVWLDADAAPVVSMSKTGRPQVKA
-2766 SEYGGDNEITFVWG
+2766 GGRGTQGGGGTLAYSPGWHLGTIPYAVQFNRKNPETGEKDLFPKDFVWAEVEYANDVDYQDEARKEG
-2780 TPGEPEKNYKGGS
+2780 VNRNGKYQHSLAGLKRLPVNGSYRYRTNPNPNTDEWIITGAMKVNRILTDEEVDELVRKAGREPQKREKVGG
-2793 GISHIAAKH
+2793 
-2802 GSSALLKMLDV
+2802 
-2813 IANGQVSRHVEG
+2813 
-2825 NKTLILEKDG
+2825 
-2835 YEAVLALTRFGNRES
+2835 
-2850 WLLTGWEKN
+2850 
-2859 EKTTGGNGEVSTTS
+2859 
-2873 VPTQISPTFSRAD
+2873 
-2886 LGAVVSDAKIR
+2886 VSDS
-2897 INPVNP
+2897 P
-2903 RLMTVYHGSGTD
+2903 RLMTVYHGSGVD

-2926 GEGAQAYGW
+2926 GEGEQAYGW
-2935 GSYVTEVKGIGRT
+2935 GSYVTEVEGIGRT

-3034 PDDTGENYLKWEEDV
+3034 PDDTGENYLKWNKKATN
-3049 PGALDKERIGDF
+3049 GQIYQILSQLKKEGRRKAVAHLKESFTWSAYEKHGEN
-3061 MLAAVLSKE
+3061 LYRNLNYSLGSAKAASEFLS
-3070 EKDDTERE
+3070 R
-3078 MLSND
+3078 S
-3083 IRDSIE
+3083 
-3089 DTRTGKDLYK
+3089 
-3099 AISLYLGDKEASSL
+3099 
-3113 LHDIGF
+3113 GF
-3119 TGISYPAEYTTGGR
+3119 TGISYPAQYTTGGR

-3139 YVIFDESDL
+3139 YVIFDENDL
-3148 KITDHIRFLQDG
+3148 KITDHIRFLHDG

-3183 TPIHEYTHIWDDSC
+3183 TPIHEYTHIWDDAC

-3268 AAERISAVNRLKEW
+3268 AAERISAVNRLKKW

-3336 RFNEQLS
+3336 RFNEQLDMFTD
-3343 QLNENNSNSTIL
+3343 ENADNTVFDLGNPSGILLSAGVVDKPMKLYGSKVAKKMKKHGFRPKELHDLPKAVADPIAVFDNYQKEGNRSILTEMTI
-3355 SLGMPNEILVSVGMP
+3355 GNKNILVSVTVG
-3370 YRKIALYGNKLI
+3370 KGNDVDFNI
-3382 KKSKEHGFDI
+3382 
-3392 QEVKDLPLH
+3392 
-3401 VSSPIAIFR
+3401 VS
-3410 GSYDDSY
+3410 
-3417 AILANL
+3417 
-3423 DLKGEKTL
+3423 
-3431 VTIDVRKGEVQD
+3431 
-3443 LNLVTSVFGKKSKGV
+3443 SVFGKGKS
-3458 VNWINNGRLL
+3458 NIIDWINRG
-3468 YADREKTLD
+3468 YATYMDKKKTLD
-3477 YLSSSAPIADAT
+3477 YLHISERSIPEASNSREDNADFVGFS
-3489 NNQELISATNIV
+3489 SATNIV
-3501 ENFENPK
+3501 
-3508 IPETIRYST
+3508 
-3517 ADMNRASKKF
+3517 
-3527 DEELQMQIEGNLPK
+3527 
-3541 GHIYQLGR
+3541 
-3549 PGAILLSTGIQ
+3549 
-3560 DLPIELS
+3560 
-3567 STRLAEKASV
+3567 
-3577 SHHPFNL
+3577 
-3584 EDVKG
+3584 
-3589 LPNALQN
+3589 
-3596 PVAVFAYGDKGKAQN
+3596 
-3611 LIVQI
+3611 
-3616 EKDGNNFVVGLFMR
+3616 
-3630 PTVKGNVLE
+3630 
-3639 INSIRG
+3639 
-3645 IYPKDTAEWLNW
+3645 
-3657 ITQGKLL
+3657 
-3664 YADKKKIQTLIDKRR
+3664 
-3679 KNLADVE
+3679 
-3686 YLNLDSVANIIEN
+3686 EN

-3714 ANRTENTDITDIEGK
+3714 ANRTENTDITDIDGK

-3781 YNARTGEIT
+3781 YNERTGEIT
-3790 IIVPNY
+3790 IIVPNH
-3796 EDAADMEETLLHEAV
+3796 EDVADMEETLLHEAV

-3923 APIEREARRAA
+3923 TPIEREARRAA

-3942 MGHVTDTRLSV
+3942 VGHMTDMRLSV

-3984 HIYQLGRPGDILL
+3984 HIYKLGRPGAILL
-3997 STGFPDLPIELSST
+3997 STGIPDLPIELSST
-4011 RLEEKSKQEN
+4011 RLAEKASVSH
-4021 HPFDIGEINGLV
+4021 HPFNLEDVKGLPNALQNPVAIFAYGDKGKAQNLIVQIEKDGNNFVVGLFIRPTVKGNVLEIN
-4033 KAINDPVA
+4033 
-4041 VFKYGD
+4041 
-4047 GEKSQNV
+4047 S
-4054 IVELSSNGKNF
+4054 
-4065 LVGVHF
+4065 
-4071 NRTKKGIEINDI
+4071 I
-4083 RGIFPKDTA
+4083 RGIYPKDTA
-4092 EWLNWVSQGKLLYA
+4092 EWLNWITQGKLLYA
-4106 NKKKIQDLITQQRIN
+4106 DKKKIQTLIDKQRKN
-4121 LAEVSYLDLD
+4121 LADVEYLNLD

-4143 KLPDENAD
+4143 KLPDENAGL
-4151 MRFRSKEKAMKKN
+4151 RFRSKEKAMKKN

-4176 SYNDRVNSAAA
+4176 SYKDRVNSAAA

-4222 TAENHRT
+4222 TLENHRT

-4307 AESQAAE
+4307 AERQAAE

-4360 RDMFRYYVPMRGFE
+4360 RDMFWYYVPMRGFE
-4374 AETAEDVFDYVFSS
+4374 EETAEDVFDYMFSS
-4388 GHRYEKPVQK
+4388 GHKYEKSVQK
-4398 ASGRRSVADNPLAY
+4398 AHGRRSVADNPLAY

-4459 KWTEALPEI
+4459 KWTETLPEI

-4557 VRSANRWLAANFT
+4557 VRRANRWLAANFT

-4609 KNYGRIW
+4609 KNYVRIW

-4650 ALMRLEDYKRMTDRL
+4650 ALMRLEDYKRMTKRL

-4865 LPLDISAGGDGWGG
+4865 LPLDLSAEGEGWLGKVG
-4879 VVEALTPDLL
+4879 ALMPDLV
-4889 APIMQVVRNRDFT
+4889 APIWQAATNRDFT

-4917 GYAKAYAGTNKAL
+4917 GYTKAYAGTNKAL

-4973 NEVFKTVSMAWDEDA
+4973 NEVSKTVSMAWDEDA

-5047 RSGEYMRYM
+5047 RSGEYTRYM

-5061 EKRLKSVRN
+5061 EKRLKSIRN

-5077 RMNEESG
+5077 RMNDESG
-5084 RIRKEAAEML
+5084 RIRKEAAETL

>member
-65 PLNPNGNGYLNY
+65 PLNPNSNGYLNY

-466 GRLAKRASGW
+466 GRLAKRATGW

-1941 GRPLGTSSDSRSIAE
+1941 GRPLGTSSDSRNIAE

-2710 AGIPVET
+2710 AGISVET
-2717 LSNEQMEQMRGG
+2717 LSNEQMEQMRGNTSVFG
-2729 VGITSQAFDNMVHG
+2729 EEPRFSIRKDTPPKKTGIGYKVFYR
-2743 LQALEEISEGKDE
+2743 GKDGKLYPPM
-2756 VRNAMRRDDI
+2756 VANP
-2766 SEYGGDNEITFVWG
+2766 N
-2780 TPGEPEKNYKGGS
+2780 GEPTPVGVWLDADAAPVVSMSKTGRPQVKAGGRGTQGGS
-2793 GISHIAAKH
+2793 G
-2802 GSSALLKMLDV
+2802 
-2813 IANGQVSRHVEG
+2813 
-2825 NKTLILEKDG
+2825 TLAYRPGWHLGTIPYAVQFNRKNPETGEKDLFPKDFVWAEVE
-2835 YEAVLALTRFGNRES
+2835 YANDVDYQDEARKEGVNRNGKYQHSLAGLKRLPVNGSYRYRTNPNPNTDEWIITGAMKVNRILTDEEVDELVRKAGREPQKR
-2850 WLLTGWEKN
+2850 EK
-2859 EKTTGGNGEVSTTS
+2859 VS
-2873 VPTQISPTFSRAD
+2873 
-2886 LGAVVSDAKIR
+2886 GVSDS
-2897 INPVNP
+2897 P

-2926 GEGAQAYGW
+2926 GEGTQAYGW
-2935 GSYVTEVKGIGRT
+2935 GSYVTEVEGIGRT

-3034 PDDTGENYLKWEEDV
+3034 PGDTGENYLKWEEDV

-3061 MLAAVLSKE
+3061 TLAAVLSKE

-3119 TGISYPAEYTTGGR
+3119 TGISYPAQYTTGGR

-3139 YVIFDESDL
+3139 YVIFDENDL

-3183 TPIHEYTHIWDDSC
+3183 TPIHEYTHIWDDAC

-3218 QDVVNDGNYSD
+3218 QDVVNDVNYSD

-3508 IPETIRYST
+3508 IPE
-3517 ADMNRASKKF
+3517 
-3527 DEELQMQIEGNLPK
+3527 
-3541 GHIYQLGR
+3541 
-3549 PGAILLSTGIQ
+3549 
-3560 DLPIELS
+3560 
-3567 STRLAEKASV
+3567 
-3577 SHHPFNL
+3577 
-3584 EDVKG
+3584 
-3589 LPNALQN
+3589 
-3596 PVAVFAYGDKGKAQN
+3596 
-3611 LIVQI
+3611 
-3616 EKDGNNFVVGLFMR
+3616 
-3630 PTVKGNVLE
+3630 
-3639 INSIRG
+3639 
-3645 IYPKDTAEWLNW
+3645 
-3657 ITQGKLL
+3657 
-3664 YADKKKIQTLIDKRR
+3664 
-3679 KNLADVE
+3679 
-3686 YLNLDSVANIIEN
+3686 
-3699 FENPKIPERKALDSI
+3699 RKALDSI

-3790 IIVPNY
+3790 IIVPNH

>member
-21 NEVTPYGIPQTIKK
+21 NEVTPYGIPQTIEK

-55 HAVRATAMEP
+55 HAVRATATEP

-94 QSGFESRKPDA
+94 QSGFESRKPNA

-208 GAAQARRASLGMPD
+208 GAAQARRASLGIPD

-285 QVELLQAVEK
+285 QAELLQAVEK

-466 GRLAKRASGW
+466 GRVAKRATGW

-690 TAWRNMGAVRSRLT
+690 TAWRNMGAVRPRLT

-727 RKDITDYLESKNIL
+727 RKDITDYLESKSIL
-741 QGGRDSFDDDAKAAL
+741 QGGRDRFDDDAKAAL
-756 EEKRNAFAELA
+756 EEKRKAFAELA

-804 GNSIAIMDEN
+804 GDAIALVDEN

-824 GISKVLSMEDEAAY
+824 GISKVLSMEDEEAY
-838 TAQERAALENAGQ
+838 TAQERAASENAGQ

-858 APTMEELEASVRLG
+858 APTIEELEASVRLG

-924 SYVRSHAG
+924 AYVRSHAG
-932 DGGNAEEN
+932 DVRNAEEN

-977 ELLASNPRK
+977 ELLASNPRE

-1023 SSTSSDTKA
+1023 SFTSSDTKA

-1045 DALLAIVDGIKADV
+1045 DALAGIINGDKGDGKMG
-1059 PNERAAAGSLSDEQA
+1059 ESRLS
-1074 EALIAAMEEQA
+1074 EEQA
-1085 EAASSL
+1085 EDAEHSRAVEEAAAL
-1091 ELTPENWLAEFGEDG
+1091 RRAKGEKLTKDEALTIIDDMEERAETAPEMDLTIENWDAEFGEDG
-1106 MVDTPLGKVK
+1106 IVNTPIGEVK
-1116 MGDNQYLKLAQQ
+1116 MGENQFVKLMRK
-1128 GRSGKLGMIRPTLN
+1128 GRNGKLGMIKPTLET
-1142 NPDVVIE
+1142 PDIIIE
-1149 DTSMAN
+1149 DNHENKDGVTA
-1155 ANQETERPS
+1155 ERDS

-1170 TFLKTDGSRYYHFT
+1170 AFTKSDGSRYYYFT
-1184 SVTVSREG
+1184 SITVSQEG
-1192 NEVVVSNQEKSA
+1192 KEVVVSNQEKSRNRVLRLMLEGSVIWRTPKDA
-1204 KKISKLL
+1204 TTSSAEKQGLDY
-1211 QNGNVAWINNKFS
+1211 A
-1224 LHPKTQIEA
+1224 HPNEA
-1233 PMSLNNSNRPTS
+1233 EDATKGSGITPQSTS
-1245 IGNQPAMLG
+1245 
-1254 INLSELS
+1254 
-1261 NQLSPDSEKN
+1261 
-1271 LIKTP
+1271 
-1276 VVEGA
+1276 
-1281 DSVRASNWMSSESK
+1281 SVHK
-1295 DNTNPAQGQA
+1295 DKTNPAQGQA

-1326 AMIGES
+1326 TMIDES

-1405 ERQRLDDISTGRD
+1405 ERQRLNDISTGRD

-1430 QDMEELAAWVLSDKD
+1430 QDIEELAAWVLSDKD

-1530 YISRRRKEH
+1530 YISRKRKEH

-1545 ENRNRLDTLAYER
+1545 ENRNRLDALAYER

-1624 NIENERGTVQGGRHE
+1624 NIENEQGTVQGGRHE

-1699 VAKEAYGSLPDGL
+1699 VAKEVHGSLPDGL

-1769 NPELLD
+1769 NPESFD
-1775 EYSRLFREYMENNP
+1775 EYSRLFREYMENKP

-1795 SDERGGM
+1795 SDERGGV
-1802 FRSFEDALDFLS
+1802 FRRFEDALDFLS

-1824 VSRIDS
+1824 ASRMDS
-1830 QGNPVDENGNPALTD
+1830 QGNPVDKNGNLIIEKVESIDNLTD
-1845 ANRNKTTQISDL
+1845 DDFTNPYRTVELPKIPDNVDAAIGAEGKPVIIKKNVLGRNAERHSDL
-1857 SEVLENSVRDNTTD
+1857 SPSMSRQILKEALYTPSMYGQNQKAKRPYNWVLISIPDGEGNNRIVLLEVNHGKDNIEVVHWHYLDDRGLEKIR
-1871 TDKRQTEREDGQLLI
+1871 RQAEREDGQLLI

-1926 EEAAQKVQEERDMAE
+1926 EQAAQKIQEERDMAE
-1941 GRPLGTSSDSRSIAE
+1941 GRPRGTSSDSRSIAE

-2710 AGIPVET
+2710 AGISVET
-2717 LSNEQMEQMRGG
+2717 LSNEQMEQMRGNTSVFG
-2729 VGITSQAFDNMVHG
+2729 EEPRFSIRKDTPPKKTGIGYKVFYR
-2743 LQALEEISEGKDE
+2743 GKDGKLYPPM
-2756 VRNAMRRDDI
+2756 VANP
-2766 SEYGGDNEITFVWG
+2766 N
-2780 TPGEPEKNYKGGS
+2780 GEPTPVGVWLDADAAPVVSMSKTGRPQVKAGGRGTQGGS
-2793 GISHIAAKH
+2793 G
-2802 GSSALLKMLDV
+2802 
-2813 IANGQVSRHVEG
+2813 
-2825 NKTLILEKDG
+2825 TLAYRPGWHLGTIPYAVQFNRKNPETGEKDLFPKDFVWAEVE
-2835 YEAVLALTRFGNRES
+2835 YANDVDYQDEARKEGVNRNGKYQHSLAGLKRLPVNGSYRYRTNPNPNTDEWIITGAMKVNRILTDEEVDELVRKAGREPQKR
-2850 WLLTGWEKN
+2850 EK
-2859 EKTTGGNGEVSTTS
+2859 VS
-2873 VPTQISPTFSRAD
+2873 
-2886 LGAVVSDAKIR
+2886 GVSDS
-2897 INPVNP
+2897 P

-2935 GSYVTEVKGIGRT
+2935 GSYVTEVEGIGRT

-3034 PDDTGENYLKWEEDV
+3034 PGDTGENYLKWEEDV

-3061 MLAAVLSKE
+3061 TLAAVLSKE

-3119 TGISYPAEYTTGGR
+3119 TGISYPAQYTTGGR

-3139 YVIFDESDL
+3139 YVIFDENDL

-3183 TPIHEYTHIWDDSC
+3183 TPIHEYTHIWDDAC

-3268 AAERISAVNRLKEW
+3268 AAERISAVNRLKKW

-3336 RFNEQLS
+3336 RFNEQLDMFTD
-3343 QLNENNSNSTIL
+3343 ENADNTVFDLGNPSGILLSAGVVDKPMKLYGSKVAKKMKKHGFRPKELHDLPKAVADPIAVFDNYQKEGNRSILTEMTI
-3355 SLGMPNEILVSVGMP
+3355 GNKNILVSVTVG
-3370 YRKIALYGNKLI
+3370 KGNDVDFNI
-3382 KKSKEHGFDI
+3382 
-3392 QEVKDLPLH
+3392 
-3401 VSSPIAIFR
+3401 VS
-3410 GSYDDSY
+3410 
-3417 AILANL
+3417 
-3423 DLKGEKTL
+3423 
-3431 VTIDVRKGEVQD
+3431 
-3443 LNLVTSVFGKKSKGV
+3443 SVFGKGKS
-3458 VNWINNGRLL
+3458 NIIDWINRG
-3468 YADREKTLD
+3468 YATYMDKKKTLD
-3477 YLSSSAPIADAT
+3477 YLHISERSIPEASNSREDNADFVGFS
-3489 NNQELISATNIV
+3489 SATNIV
-3501 ENFENPK
+3501 
-3508 IPETIRYST
+3508 
-3517 ADMNRASKKF
+3517 
-3527 DEELQMQIEGNLPK
+3527 
-3541 GHIYQLGR
+3541 
-3549 PGAILLSTGIQ
+3549 
-3560 DLPIELS
+3560 
-3567 STRLAEKASV
+3567 
-3577 SHHPFNL
+3577 
-3584 EDVKG
+3584 
-3589 LPNALQN
+3589 
-3596 PVAVFAYGDKGKAQN
+3596 
-3611 LIVQI
+3611 
-3616 EKDGNNFVVGLFMR
+3616 
-3630 PTVKGNVLE
+3630 
-3639 INSIRG
+3639 
-3645 IYPKDTAEWLNW
+3645 
-3657 ITQGKLL
+3657 
-3664 YADKKKIQTLIDKRR
+3664 
-3679 KNLADVE
+3679 
-3686 YLNLDSVANIIEN
+3686 EN

-3714 ANRTENTDITDIEGK
+3714 ANRTENTDITDIDGK

-3781 YNARTGEIT
+3781 YNERTGEIT
-3790 IIVPNY
+3790 IIVPNH
-3796 EDAADMEETLLHEAV
+3796 EDVADMEETLLHEAV

-3923 APIEREARRAA
+3923 TPIEREARRAA

-3953 PEETAHV
+3953 PEETAYV

-3984 HIYQLGRPGDILL
+3984 HIYKLGRPGAILL
-3997 STGFPDLPIELSST
+3997 STGIPDLPIELSST
-4011 RLEEKSKQEN
+4011 RLAEKASVSH
-4021 HPFDIGEINGLV
+4021 HPFNLEDVKGLPNALQNPVAIFAYGDKGKAQNLIVQIEKDGNNFVVGLFIRPTVKGNVLEIN
-4033 KAINDPVA
+4033 
-4041 VFKYGD
+4041 
-4047 GEKSQNV
+4047 S
-4054 IVELSSNGKNF
+4054 
-4065 LVGVHF
+4065 
-4071 NRTKKGIEINDI
+4071 I
-4083 RGIFPKDTA
+4083 RGIYPKDTA
-4092 EWLNWVSQGKLLYA
+4092 EWLNWITQGKLLYA
-4106 NKKKIQDLITQQRIN
+4106 DKKKIQTLIDKQRKN
-4121 LAEVSYLDLD
+4121 LADVEYLNLD

-4151 MRFRSKEKAMKKN
+4151 LRFRSKEKAMKKN
-4164 ADDFSTWTSEQA
+4164 ADDFSTWTSEQV

-4307 AESQAAE
+4307 AERQAAE
-4314 FVEEVERRAGKDMT
+4314 FVEEVERRAGKDLT

-4374 AETAEDVFDYVFSS
+4374 EETAEDVFDYVFSS

-4398 ASGRRSVADNPLAY
+4398 AFGRRSVADNPLAY
-4412 IMQMANVAI
+4412 IMQMANGAI
-4421 VQGNHNMVKQR
+4421 VQGNNNMVKQR

-4543 NGLLN
+4543 NGDLN

-4557 VRSANRWLAANFT
+4557 VRRANRWLAANFT

-4596 DGKYFKGFMKNLG
+4596 DGKYLKGFMKNLG
-4609 KNYGRIW
+4609 KNYGRMW

-4650 ALMRLEDYKRMTDRL
+4650 ALMRLEDYKRMTKRL

-4917 GYAKAYAGTNKAL
+4917 GYTKAYAGTNKAL

-4973 NEVFKTVSMAWDEDA
+4973 NEVSKTVSMAWDEDA

-5047 RSGEYMRYM
+5047 RSGEYTRYM

-5061 EKRLKSVRN
+5061 EKRLKSIRN

-5077 RMNEESG
+5077 RMNDESG
-5084 RIRKEAAEML
+5084 RIRKEAAETL

>member
-1 MASIYDYE
+1 MSYSSIADYE
-9 ERLKEVDERAKS
+9 ERLKEVDERSES
-21 NEVTPYGIPQTIKK
+21 NEVVPYDIPQTIKK

-40 GMGGDGESVS
+40 GMGDRGVDGNDRPIWARTKVSGDK
-50 NEPSW
+50 PQT
-55 HAVRATAMEP
+55 AVEKGTTLQYRIVRNGVEEAYEVPEHLQEKFERKYPDARIAYTAA
-65 PLNPNGNGYLNY
+65 GNN
-77 IVVRD
+77 
-82 GKEKRYLVPEQA
+82 YLVPIWKREK
-94 QSGFESRKPDA
+94 FFKEYPDA
-105 MITYTVNGRERR
+105 TAHL
-117 VSIAER
+117 S
-123 DRFLKEHPDAMP
+123 P
-135 WLPARLRHAGE
+135 RLRHTGE

-174 LAAVGKSLE
+174 IAAVGKSLE

-365 AALKRGTSRF
+365 AALKHGTSRF

-430 GTYGG
+430 GTHGG

-466 GRLAKRASGW
+466 GRLAKRATGW

-539 TGVFNKDNLIDTF
+539 TGVFSKDNLIDTF

-567 TGYRNPKKRI
+567 TGYRNPRKRI

-604 ESFIASGTGM
+604 EGFIASGTGM

-623 STMSKDQRIAT
+623 STMPKDQRMAT

-663 SEAAMSERLRKAYDT
+663 SEAAMSERLRKAYDA

-741 QGGRDSFDDDAKAAL
+741 QGGRDRFYDDAKTAL
-756 EEKRNAFAELA
+756 EEKRKAFTELA
-767 NKDTGFVTLVE
+767 NKDTGLVTLVE
-778 TKEEGER
+778 TKDGGR
-785 AYVTAGALS
+785 AYVTSGALS
-794 ADKDGNILSG
+794 ADTDG
-804 GNSIAIMDEN
+804 SIDGDNGVAITLIDED
-814 GGNKRMVAAS
+814 GRNKRMVSAS
-824 GISKVLSMEDEAAY
+824 DISKILSTEDEAAY
-838 TAQERAALENAGQ
+838 TEQEQAALANAGQ
-851 VYESMVS
+851 VYESMVA
-858 APTMEELEASVRLG
+858 APTKEELEASVRLG
-872 EETFLRTPGGATVKV
+872 EETFLKTPEGATVKV
-887 DDVTGIDSSG
+887 DDVTSIDSSG

-924 SYVRSHAG
+924 SYVRYHAG
-932 DGGNAEEN
+932 DGRNAEEN
-940 EPQRPAD
+940 EPQRPVD

-954 SRQPEASSD
+954 PRQPEASSD

-977 ELLASNPRK
+977 ELLASNPRE

-1045 DALLAIVDGIKADV
+1045 DALSAIVDGIKADV
-1059 PNERAAAGSLSDEQA
+1059 PNERAVAGSLSDEHA

-1281 DSVRASNWMSSESK
+1281 DSVRASNRMSSESK
-1295 DNTNPAQGQA
+1295 DNTNLAQGQA
-1305 SEGKSSTSAPVFED
+1305 SKGKSSTAAPVFED

-1326 AMIGES
+1326 AMIDES

-1344 IAQAKK
+1344 IAQARK
-1350 RLDKAEKRRPK
+1350 RLDKAERRRPK

-1366 QRIAE
+1366 QRIVE
-1371 NREIESER
+1371 NMEIESER

-1390 AMSERLAAIDAERDR
+1390 AMSERLSAVKAEMEL
-1405 ERQRLDDISTGRD
+1405 ERQRLDDISAGRD
-1418 EVTESVRNDIEP
+1418 EVTESIRNDIEP
-1430 QDMEELAAWVLSDKD
+1430 QDMEELAAWVLSDRNIR
-1445 VKITPE
+1445 ITPE

-1463 GRRMVG
+1463 RRRLVG
-1469 KLARKDNGGM
+1469 KFARKENGGM
-1479 TVSEIGEMV
+1479 SVSEIGEMV
-1488 ESEARSRGW
+1488 ESEALSRGW
-1497 IGYDD
+1497 TGYDD

-1530 YISRRRKEH
+1530 YISRKRKEH

-1545 ENRNRLDTLAYER
+1545 ENRNRLDALAYER

-1572 LQDEARRVLTSE
+1572 LQGEARRVLTSE

-1609 QEGGVEGDNAGDGQG
+1609 QEGGVEGYNAGDGQG
-1624 NIENERGTVQGGRHE
+1624 NIENEQGTVQGGRHE

-1649 GASVGIRES
+1649 GASVGTGES
-1658 DGQASSVGNDTD
+1658 DGHASSVGNDTD

-1699 VAKEAYGSLPDGL
+1699 VAKEVLGSLPDGL
-1712 KGRVSVRSSSM
+1712 KGRISVRSSST
-1723 GDEPGE
+1723 GDESGE
-1729 GFVQRYDIDGKP
+1729 GFVQRYDIDGNP
-1741 TKVYYVEPLDLPIDS
+1741 SKVYYVEPLDFPIDS

-1769 NPELLD
+1769 NPESLD
-1775 EYSRLFREYMENNP
+1775 EYSRLFKEYMENNP

-1795 SDERGGM
+1795 SDERGGL
-1802 FRSFEDALDFLS
+1802 FRRFEDALDFLS

-1824 VSRIDS
+1824 ASSVSIADLREITATKS
-1830 QGNPVDENGNPALTD
+1830 E
-1845 ANRNKTTQISDL
+1845 SDIQPIGHGAFGAIYDQFKGKAQEAIEFL
-1857 SEVLENSVRDNTTD
+1857 SEKQDGEAIGALHHKDVGDIDLVWGNEKMGLRHIIDKHPGVLENLQGKLNDMSIV
-1871 TDKRQTEREDGQLLI
+1871 
-1886 LPSVP
+1886 S
-1891 TEEAG
+1891 
-1896 ALSGPTSK
+1896 S
-1904 SPSDNKGN
+1904 SDNRIVLESDTHKAVVSNNWYGERTDNWLLTAYEKKKGVSGGSIDIDPEPVGRQNGTAPLQNTFSASKGN

-1918 QTGIFEAA
+1918 QAGIFEAA
-1926 EEAAQKVQEERDMAE
+1926 EQAAQKVQEKRDIAE
-1941 GRPLGTSSDSRSIAE
+1941 GKLPGTSTDSRSVTGKTK

-1961 GEQIAGA
+1961 GEKIGGA
-1968 RKDILKDLAKSVENT
+1968 RKDRIYEAAKKLEETEKNPSDILSDLRKLPVSKIFDFNYTAYREEGVPNEVITLLQCIRKIIPSKPRTEWKLKRWADEVFSLYRVCLDLLAHDGEKQKEFIEKSQSIEKLGALYRASMALGGYDGGIDTGMAGLSQLGNGSGYYDKEGRFVSTDGQWYLSNAGKFGGRYETYDKAKEALVKFTGKAKEDNSERKSPVFTVYGFKNRNDEFFIAPKGKPQIVLQNGFKTVKEARDYLKGHYDDLVEMM
-1983 TLKSLISLPFAKA
+1983 SG
-1996 FKRPNLK
+1996 LK
-2003 KAFDEGAL
+2003 KSTDINFKPNRPRVG
-2011 REKDVRFA
+2011 KDWR
-2019 EAVIAATLSRKKP
+2019 
-2032 KAGTKEE
+2032 G
-2039 RYRAWNGKKTQV
+2039 G
-2051 EEWAETAYS
+2051 
-2060 GIEILRT
+2060 
-2067 LFNSNEH
+2067 
-2074 ERDTLINDH
+2074 
-2083 TGRKTF
+2083 
-2089 GEVQARAVQRQLE
+2089 
-2102 EWNPGRTYDGTS
+2102 
-2114 YPLNQI
+2114 
-2120 AVFSAVLERLEY
+2120 
-2132 EPGSSISMP
+2132 
-2141 VTGVVPD
+2141 
-2148 SVYGSYNL
+2148 
-2156 IDNNGKKYYLE
+2156 
-2167 NPRTFEEVVDSIVY
+2167 
-2181 LTKLDNADGDTVHP
+2181 
-2195 REFFSFAGKEPVYNV
+2195 
-2210 AGWTV
+2210 
-2215 YEFNNPRSLS
+2215 
-2225 YKDHTFQTKEDAQ
+2225 
-2238 RFIEEK
+2238 
-2244 NKNHSKG
+2244 
-2251 YLYLSKPQEIQKI
+2251 
-2264 AKYNKYEA
+2264 
-2272 VFRNPLT
+2272 
-2279 GDKVDTGIV
+2279 
-2288 YNSREEAED
+2288 
-2297 SFGMDYDRL
+2297 
-2306 NDAVNRKLSSEQSQK
+2306 
-2321 KGKTSEKDILEIFY
+2321 KDI
-2335 YKGENGWKYGITMAD
+2335 
-2350 TARKNPGYYPVFF
+2350 TAKDFS
-2363 AEDLSTRKEAEELL
+2363 D
-2377 NENREKWESQARD
+2377 
-2390 IKEKRQKFVY
+2390 
-2400 FDGENQSRA
+2400 
-2409 GEDYRNGKNVTAEEF
+2409 
-2424 ANTFGFRGV
+2424 TFGFRGV
-2433 QFGNWTNQN
+2433 EFGNWTNLK
-2442 DRQAALN
+2442 DRQSALN
-2449 NAFDAFMDLSMVLDV
+2449 EAYDAFMDLSEAVGI
-2464 SPRALSLNG
+2464 SPRGLSLNG
-2473 ELGIAFGSR
+2473 ELGMAFGSR
-2482 GTGGVNAHYE
+2482 GGGKAAAHYE
-2492 PGEIVINLTKT
+2492 PGRVVINLTKT
-2503 RGAGS
+2503 QGAGT

-2521 ARKDEMPAGFATS
+2521 SRRRGERAGFNTDGSGIRYEFSRDDKNRTRVSRRYRDNERDEITS
-2534 SKDVK
+2534 
-2539 MRKELRDAFNKII
+2539 AFYNLMDTIG
-2552 DNVEKSDFHKR
+2552 KSGYGKR
-2563 SRAQGTYW
+2563 S
-2571 GSRIEETARLFGEWV
+2571 
-2586 VDELARRNSY
+2586 NS
-2596 NHFLS
+2596 
-2601 RGIGDAEERYASLNY
+2601 YASLKSSYWNRPTELGARAF
-2616 SFYRML
+2616 SFYVEHRL
-2622 IEARGKE
+2622 ADKGIENDFLANNYPEGWEDYELTVKYYPY
-2629 PLSFDEFRQTP
+2629 PLQEDYEALDNAFD
-2640 QALSGFV
+2640 G
-2647 YPTMKELAELGKD
+2647 
-2660 VRNLFDTI
+2660 LFSAI
-2668 QEETDPETGNVA
+2668 QEKTDPETGNTV
-2680 LYDVRNTLEPERMDE
+2680 LYEVRNALEPERMDE
-2695 DRWAAYDAVVSMLGK
+2695 DRRAAFDAIMSMLDT

-2717 LSNEQMEQMRGG
+2717 LSNEQMEQLRGEDTVLPG
-2729 VGITSQAFDNMVHG
+2729 EEPRFSIRTNTPPKKTGIGYKVFYRGKDGKLYPPMVANPEGRDTPVGIWLDADAAPIVATSKTGRPQVKAG
-2743 LQALEEISEGKDE
+2743 GK
-2756 VRNAMRRDDI
+2756 
-2766 SEYGGDNEITFVWG
+2766 G
-2780 TPGEPEKNYKGGS
+2780 TQGGS
-2793 GISHIAAKH
+2793 GTLAYRPGWHL
-2802 GSSALLKMLDV
+2802 GV
-2813 IANGQVSRHVEG
+2813 IPYAIQFNRMNPETG
-2825 NKTLILEKDG
+2825 EKDLFPKDFVWAEVE
-2835 YEAVLALTRFGNRES
+2835 YADDVDYQEEARKEGINKNGKFQHSLAGLKRLPVNGSYRYRTNPNPNTDEWIITGAMKVNRVLTDEEVDDIVRKVGREPQKR
-2850 WLLTGWEKN
+2850 EK
-2859 EKTTGGNGEVSTTS
+2859 VS
-2873 VPTQISPTFSRAD
+2873 
-2886 LGAVVSDAKIR
+2886 GVSDF
-2897 INPVNP
+2897 P
-2903 RLMTVYHGSGTD
+2903 RLMTVYHGSGAD
-2915 FDRFDHSFMGT
+2915 FDRF
-2926 GEGAQAYGW
+2926 
-2935 GSYVTEVKGIGRT
+2935 
-2948 YARENAS
+2948 
-2955 GNLFVSGFGD
+2955 
-2965 FYLKKLR
+2965 
-2972 EAISEGRNFTEE
+2972 
-2984 KNNLLKWH
+2984 
-2992 AELYKSTEKDPDS
+2992 
-3005 YSDFRH
+3005 
-3011 DYELLSSLQ
+3011 
-3020 KSDVPQSHLYTVEI
+3020 
-3034 PDDTGENYLKWEEDV
+3034 
-3049 PGALDKERIGDF
+3049 
-3061 MLAAVLSKE
+3061 
-3070 EKDDTERE
+3070 
-3078 MLSND
+3078 
-3083 IRDSIE
+3083 
-3089 DTRTGKDLYK
+3089 
-3099 AISLYLGDKEASSL
+3099 
-3113 LHDIGF
+3113 
-3119 TGISYPAEYTTGGR
+3119 
-3133 KDGARN
+3133 
-3139 YVIFDESDL
+3139 
-3148 KITDHIRFLQDG
+3148 DHIRFLQDG

-3183 TPIHEYTHIWDDSC
+3183 TPIHEYTHIWDDAC

-3237 GEVHARLTGRDGA
+3237 SEVHARLTGKDGA

-3268 AAERISAVNRLKEW
+3268 AAERISIVNRLKKW

-3290 KDTMAPWTR
+3290 KDTMSPWTR
-3299 KEASRVGIEDF
+3299 EEASRVGLEDF
-3310 VNMPLKDLAQGTRLN
+3310 VNMPLKDLAQGARLN
-3325 DEGRSIDEVNA
+3325 DDGRSIDDVNA

-3410 GSYDDSY
+3410 GSHDDSY
-3417 AILANL
+3417 AVLTNL
-3423 DLKGEKTL
+3423 ELKDEKTL

-3443 LNLVTSVFGKKSKGV
+3443 LNLVTSVFDKKSKGII
-3458 VNWINNGRLL
+3458 NWINNGRLL
-3468 YADREKTLD
+3468 YVDKEKTLD

-3508 IPETIRYST
+3508 
-3517 ADMNRASKKF
+3517 
-3527 DEELQMQIEGNLPK
+3527 L
-3541 GHIYQLGR
+3541 
-3549 PGAILLSTGIQ
+3549 
-3560 DLPIELS
+3560 
-3567 STRLAEKASV
+3567 
-3577 SHHPFNL
+3577 
-3584 EDVKG
+3584 
-3589 LPNALQN
+3589 
-3596 PVAVFAYGDKGKAQN
+3596 
-3611 LIVQI
+3611 
-3616 EKDGNNFVVGLFMR
+3616 
-3630 PTVKGNVLE
+3630 
-3639 INSIRG
+3639 
-3645 IYPKDTAEWLNW
+3645 
-3657 ITQGKLL
+3657 
-3664 YADKKKIQTLIDKRR
+3664 
-3679 KNLADVE
+3679 
-3686 YLNLDSVANIIEN
+3686 
-3699 FENPKIPERKALDSI
+3699 PERKALDSI
-3714 ANRTENTDITDIEGK
+3714 ANRTENTDITDVDGK

-3742 VSGQIEGKKS
+3742 VFGQIEGRKS
-3752 VAGLAEKL
+3752 VERLAGKL
-3760 GVKVDFID
+3760 GLKVNFVDG
-3768 SGIPERLSGKKGA
+3768 GIPETLKGRKGA
-3781 YNARTGEIT
+3781 YNVRTGEIT
-3790 IIVPNY
+3790 IVVPNH

-3923 APIEREARRAA
+3923 TPIEREARRVA

-3953 PEETAHV
+3953 PEETAYV

-3984 HIYQLGRPGDILL
+3984 HIYQFGRPGAILL
-3997 STGFPDLPIELSST
+3997 STGIPDLPIELSSI
-4011 RLEEKSKQEN
+4011 RLAEKTKQRN
-4021 HPFDIGEINGLV
+4021 HEFDIGDVRGLV
-4033 KAINDPVA
+4033 KAINQPIA
-4041 VFKYGD
+4041 VFSYGD
-4047 GEKSQNV
+4047 KNKAQNV
-4054 IVELSSNGKNF
+4054 IVEIEKDGKKF
-4065 LVGVHF
+4065 IVGIHINQ
-4071 NRTKKGIEINDI
+4071 NRRGLDINDI
-4083 RGIFPKDTA
+4083 RGIFPKNNA
-4092 EWLNWVSQGKLLYA
+4092 EWLNWITQGKLLYVD
-4106 NKKKIQDLITQQRIN
+4106 KKKIQILIDKQRTN
-4121 LAEVSYLDLD
+4121 LAEVEYLDLD

-4143 KLPDENAD
+4143 KIPDENAD
-4151 MRFRSKEKAMKKN
+4151 LRFRSKEKAMKKN

-4176 SYNDRVNSAAA
+4176 SYNDRVNSAAV
-4187 KFSEQYMDYMK
+4187 KFSEQYMDYTK
-4198 SVEILQEELAKKMGR
+4198 SVSILQEELAKKMGR
-4213 ELYEFEDVR
+4213 ELYEFEDVW
-4222 TAENHRT
+4222 TAENHKSSR
-4229 SLNKSQADFFRDR
+4229 NKSEMDFFRDR

-4263 DLTKYQFAKH
+4263 DFTKYQFAKH

-4294 GLTALFGVEDVRD
+4294 GITALFGVEDVRD
-4307 AESQAAE
+4307 AERQAAE

-4374 AETAEDVFDYVFSS
+4374 EETAEDVFDYVFSS

-4398 ASGRRSVADNPLAY
+4398 AFGRRSVADNPLAY
-4412 IMQMANVAI
+4412 IMQMAYGAI
-4421 VQGNHNMVKQR
+4421 VQGNNNMVKQR
-4432 LYNLALNA
+4432 LYNLALNT

-4446 VSNVWLVKDEGTG
+4446 ISNVWLVKNEGTDE
-4459 KWTEALPEI
+4459 WTEALPEI

-4503 VDMPLRTVDRQ
+4503 VDMPLRTVDKQ

-4534 GDPRAAQAI
+4534 GDPRAVQAI

-4548 PDREEILNY
+4548 PDREETMNFI
-4557 VRSANRWLAANFT
+4557 RRANRWLAANFT

-4609 KNYGRIW
+4609 KNYGRMW

-4917 GYAKAYAGTNKAL
+4917 GHTKAYAGTNKAL

-4973 NEVFKTVSMAWDEDA
+4973 NEVSKTVSMAWDEDA

>member
-1 MASIYDYE
+1 MSYSSIADYE
-9 ERLKEVDERAKS
+9 ERLKEVDERSES
-21 NEVTPYGIPQTIKK
+21 NEVVLYDIPQTIKN

-40 GMGGDGESVS
+40 GMGDRGVDGNDRPIWARTKVSGDK
-50 NEPSW
+50 PQT
-55 HAVRATAMEP
+55 AVEKGTTLQYRIVRNGVEEAYEVPEHLQEKFERKYPDARIAYTAA
-65 PLNPNGNGYLNY
+65 GNN
-77 IVVRD
+77 
-82 GKEKRYLVPEQA
+82 YLVPIWKREK
-94 QSGFESRKPDA
+94 FFKEYPDA
-105 MITYTVNGRERR
+105 TAHL
-117 VSIAER
+117 S
-123 DRFLKEHPDAMP
+123 P
-135 WLPARLRHAGE
+135 RLRHAGE

-174 LAAVGKSLE
+174 IAAVGKSLE

-273 DTWTAGLLEMTD
+273 DTWTAGLFEMTD

-466 GRLAKRASGW
+466 GRLAKRATGW

-497 ALKEFKRM
+497 VLKEFKRM

-741 QGGRDSFDDDAKAAL
+741 QGGRDRFDDDAKAAL
-756 EEKRNAFAELA
+756 EEKRKAFAELA

-794 ADKDGNILSG
+794 ADKDGNTLSG
-804 GNSIAIMDEN
+804 GNSIAIVDEN

-858 APTMEELEASVRLG
+858 APTIEELEASVRLG

-924 SYVRSHAG
+924 AYVRSHAG
-932 DGGNAEEN
+932 DVRNAEEN

-977 ELLASNPRK
+977 ELLASNPRE

-1032 KARREISALEGRR
+1032 KARREISVLEGRR
-1045 DALLAIVDGIKADV
+1045 DALSGIINGDKGDGKMG
-1059 PNERAAAGSLSDEQA
+1059 ESRLS
-1074 EALIAAMEEQA
+1074 EEQA
-1085 EAASSL
+1085 EDAEHSRAVEEAAALSRA
-1091 ELTPENWLAEFGEDG
+1091 EGEKLTKDEALTIIDDMEERAEIAPEMDLTIENWDAEFGEDG
-1106 MVDTPLGKVK
+1106 IVNTPIGEVK
-1116 MGDNQYLKLAQQ
+1116 MGENQFVKLMRK
-1128 GRSGKLGMIRPTLN
+1128 GRNGKLGMIKPTLET
-1142 NPDVVIE
+1142 PDIIIE
-1149 DTSMAN
+1149 DNHENKDGVTA
-1155 ANQETERPS
+1155 ERDS

-1170 TFLKTDGSRYYHFT
+1170 AFTKSDGSRYYYFT
-1184 SVTVSREG
+1184 SITVSQEG
-1192 NEVVVSNQEKSA
+1192 KEVVVSNQEKSRNRVLRLMLEGSVIWRTPKDA
-1204 KKISKLL
+1204 TTSSAEKQGLDY
-1211 QNGNVAWINNKFS
+1211 A
-1224 LHPKTQIEA
+1224 HPNEA
-1233 PMSLNNSNRPTS
+1233 EDATKGSGITPQSTS
-1245 IGNQPAMLG
+1245 
-1254 INLSELS
+1254 
-1261 NQLSPDSEKN
+1261 
-1271 LIKTP
+1271 
-1276 VVEGA
+1276 
-1281 DSVRASNWMSSESK
+1281 SVHK
-1295 DNTNPAQGQA
+1295 DKTNPAQGQA

-1326 AMIGES
+1326 TMIDES

-1405 ERQRLDDISTGRD
+1405 ERQRLNDISTGRD

-1430 QDMEELAAWVLSDKD
+1430 QDIEELAAWVLSDKD

-1530 YISRRRKEH
+1530 YISRKRKEH

-1545 ENRNRLDTLAYER
+1545 ENRNRLDALAYER

-1624 NIENERGTVQGGRHE
+1624 NIENEQGTVQGGRHE

-1699 VAKEAYGSLPDGL
+1699 VAKEVHGSLPDGL

-1769 NPELLD
+1769 NPESFD
-1775 EYSRLFREYMENNP
+1775 EYSRLFREYMENKP

-1795 SDERGGM
+1795 SDERGGV
-1802 FRSFEDALDFLS
+1802 FRRFEDALDFLS

-1824 VSRIDS
+1824 ASWMDS

-1904 SPSDNKGN
+1904 SLSNNKGN

-1926 EEAAQKVQEERDMAE
+1926 EQAAQKVQEERDIAE
-1941 GRPLGTSSDSRSIAE
+1941 GKLPGTLSDSRSIAE
-1956 KIEDY
+1956 KTEKIEDY
-1961 GEQIAGA
+1961 GEKIGGA
-1968 RKDILKDLAKSVENT
+1968 KKDRVKEAAKKLEEADKNPTDVLSDLRN
-1983 TLKSLISLPFAKA
+1983 LPASKMF
-1996 FKRPNLK
+1996 N
-2003 KAFDEGAL
+2003 FDYAAL
-2011 REKDVRFA
+2011 RNDGVSNEIV
-2019 EAVIAATLSRKKP
+2019 TLLQCIRKIIPSKP
-2032 KAGTKEE
+2032 RTEWKLK
-2039 RYRAWNGKKTQV
+2039 R
-2051 EEWAETAYS
+2051 WAEQTFALYRFCLELIAS
-2060 GIEILRT
+2060 ESDIQNEFINKIQEIGKIREMYNASMAL
-2067 LFNSNEH
+2067 
-2074 ERDTLINDH
+2074 
-2083 TGRKTF
+2083 G
-2089 GEVQARAVQRQLE
+2089 G
-2102 EWNPGRTYDGTS
+2102 YDGGVDVGMAGLSQLRNGSGYFDKEDRFVSTEGQWYLS
-2114 YPLNQI
+2114 NAGRYGG
-2120 AVFSAVLERLEY
+2120 RY
-2132 EPGSSISMP
+2132 ETYEKAKEALS
-2141 VTGVVPD
+2141 
-2148 SVYGSYNL
+2148 N
-2156 IDNNGKKYYLE
+2156 
-2167 NPRTFEEVVDSIVY
+2167 
-2181 LTKLDNADGDTVHP
+2181 
-2195 REFFSFAGKEPVYNV
+2195 FAGKAKEDNSERKSP
-2210 AGWTV
+2210 GFTV
-2215 YEFNNPRSLS
+2215 YGFKNRNDEF
-2225 YKDHTFQTKEDAQ
+2225 
-2238 RFIEEK
+2238 FIAP
-2244 NKNHSKG
+2244 KG
-2251 YLYLSKPQEIQKI
+2251 KPQIVLQNGFKTVR
-2264 AKYNKYEA
+2264 EA
-2272 VFRNPLT
+2272 HDYLMEHS
-2279 GDKVDTGIV
+2279 D
-2288 YNSREEAED
+2288 ELAE
-2297 SFGMDYDRL
+2297 RL
-2306 NDAVNRKLSSEQSQK
+2306 AGLK
-2321 KGKTSEKDILEIFY
+2321 KGLGISFKPNAPRKGKD
-2335 YKGENGWKYGITMAD
+2335 W
-2350 TARKNPGYYPVFF
+2350 
-2363 AEDLSTRKEAEELL
+2363 
-2377 NENREKWESQARD
+2377 RD
-2390 IKEKRQKFVY
+2390 
-2400 FDGENQSRA
+2400 
-2409 GEDYRNGKNVTAEEF
+2409 GKDVTAKDF
-2424 ANTFGFRGV
+2424 ADTFGFRGV
-2433 QFGNWTNQN
+2433 EFGNWTDQQE
-2442 DRQAALN
+2442 RQSALN
-2449 NAFDAFMDLSMVLDV
+2449 EAYDAFMDLSEAVGI
-2464 SPRALSLNG
+2464 SPRGLSLNG
-2473 ELGIAFGSR
+2473 ELGMAFGAR
-2482 GTGGVNAHYE
+2482 GGGSAAAHYE
-2492 PGEIVINLTKT
+2492 TNKVVINLTKT
-2503 RGAGS
+2503 KGAGT

-2521 ARKDEMPAGFATS
+2521 ARRRGDRSGFNTETS
-2534 SKDVK
+2534 KVRYK
-2539 MRKELRDAFNKII
+2539 FTRDGDGRTRISSRYRDGEREEITMAFHVIMDAI
-2552 DNVEKSDFHKR
+2552 EKSGYGRR
-2563 SRAQGTYW
+2563 SSNY
-2571 GSRIEETARLFGEWV
+2571 ARLK
-2586 VDELARRNSY
+2586 S
-2596 NHFLS
+2596 
-2601 RGIGDAEERYASLNY
+2601 NY
-2616 SFYRML
+2616 W
-2622 IEARGKE
+2622 KE
-2629 PLSFDEFRQTP
+2629 PT
-2640 QALSGFV
+2640 
-2647 YPTMKELAELGKD
+2647 ELGARAFAFYVEHKLAD
-2660 VRNLFDTI
+2660 KGIENGFLANNYPEGWEDYELTVKYYPYPLQEDYDALDKAFDGLFSAI

-2680 LYDVRNTLEPERMDE
+2680 LYDVRNVLEPERMDE

-2710 AGIPVET
+2710 AGIPVEI
-2717 LSNEQMEQMRGG
+2717 LSNEQMEQMRGNTSVFG
-2729 VGITSQAFDNMVHG
+2729 EEPRFSIREGTPPKKTGIGYKVFYR
-2743 LQALEEISEGKDE
+2743 GKDGKLYPPMVANPNGE
-2756 VRNAMRRDDI
+2756 PTPVGVWLDAAPVVSMSKTGRPQVKA
-2766 SEYGGDNEITFVWG
+2766 GGRGTQGGGGTLAYRPGWHLGTIPYAVQFNRKNPETGEKDLFPKDFVWAEVEYANDVDYQDEARKEG
-2780 TPGEPEKNYKGGS
+2780 VNRNGKYQHSLAGLKRLPVNGSYRYRTNPNPNTDEWIITGAMKVNRILTDEEVDELVRKAGREPQKREKVS
-2793 GISHIAAKH
+2793 G
-2802 GSSALLKMLDV
+2802 
-2813 IANGQVSRHVEG
+2813 
-2825 NKTLILEKDG
+2825 
-2835 YEAVLALTRFGNRES
+2835 
-2850 WLLTGWEKN
+2850 
-2859 EKTTGGNGEVSTTS
+2859 
-2873 VPTQISPTFSRAD
+2873 
-2886 LGAVVSDAKIR
+2886 VSDS
-2897 INPVNP
+2897 P
-2903 RLMTVYHGSGTD
+2903 RLMTVYHGSGVD

-2926 GEGAQAYGW
+2926 GEGEQAYGW
-2935 GSYVTEVKGIGRT
+2935 GSYVTEVEGIGRT

-3034 PDDTGENYLKWEEDV
+3034 PDDTGENYLKWNKKATN
-3049 PGALDKERIGDF
+3049 GQIYQIMSQLKKEGRRKAVAHLKESFTWSAYEKHGEN
-3061 MLAAVLSKE
+3061 LYRNLNYSLGSAKAASEFLS
-3070 EKDDTERE
+3070 R
-3078 MLSND
+3078 S
-3083 IRDSIE
+3083 
-3089 DTRTGKDLYK
+3089 
-3099 AISLYLGDKEASSL
+3099 
-3113 LHDIGF
+3113 GF
-3119 TGISYPAEYTTGGR
+3119 TGISYPAQYTTGGR

-3139 YVIFDESDL
+3139 YVIFDENDL

-3183 TPIHEYTHIWDDSC
+3183 TPIHEYTHIWDDAC

-3268 AAERISAVNRLKEW
+3268 AAERISAVNRLKKW

-3336 RFNEQLS
+3336 RFNEQLDMFTD
-3343 QLNENNSNSTIL
+3343 ENADNTVFDLGNPSGILLSAGVVDKPMKLYGSKVAKKMKKHGFRPKELHDLPKAVADPIAVFDNYQKEGNRSILTEMTI
-3355 SLGMPNEILVSVGMP
+3355 GNKNILVSVTVG
-3370 YRKIALYGNKLI
+3370 KGNDVDFNI
-3382 KKSKEHGFDI
+3382 
-3392 QEVKDLPLH
+3392 
-3401 VSSPIAIFR
+3401 VS
-3410 GSYDDSY
+3410 
-3417 AILANL
+3417 
-3423 DLKGEKTL
+3423 
-3431 VTIDVRKGEVQD
+3431 
-3443 LNLVTSVFGKKSKGV
+3443 SVFGKGKS
-3458 VNWINNGRLL
+3458 NIIDWINRG
-3468 YADREKTLD
+3468 YATYMDKKKTLD
-3477 YLSSSAPIADAT
+3477 YLHISERSIPEASNSREDNADFVGFS
-3489 NNQELISATNIV
+3489 SATNIV
-3501 ENFENPK
+3501 
-3508 IPETIRYST
+3508 
-3517 ADMNRASKKF
+3517 
-3527 DEELQMQIEGNLPK
+3527 
-3541 GHIYQLGR
+3541 
-3549 PGAILLSTGIQ
+3549 
-3560 DLPIELS
+3560 
-3567 STRLAEKASV
+3567 
-3577 SHHPFNL
+3577 
-3584 EDVKG
+3584 
-3589 LPNALQN
+3589 
-3596 PVAVFAYGDKGKAQN
+3596 
-3611 LIVQI
+3611 
-3616 EKDGNNFVVGLFMR
+3616 
-3630 PTVKGNVLE
+3630 
-3639 INSIRG
+3639 
-3645 IYPKDTAEWLNW
+3645 
-3657 ITQGKLL
+3657 
-3664 YADKKKIQTLIDKRR
+3664 
-3679 KNLADVE
+3679 
-3686 YLNLDSVANIIEN
+3686 EN

-3714 ANRTENTDITDIEGK
+3714 ANRTENTDITDIDGK

-3781 YNARTGEIT
+3781 YNERTGEIT
-3790 IIVPNY
+3790 IIVPNH
-3796 EDAADMEETLLHEAV
+3796 EDVADMEETLLHEAV

-3895 RLGFDVRLGDAEIR
+3895 RLGFDVRLSDAEIR

-3923 APIEREARRAA
+3923 TPIEREARRAA

-3953 PEETAHV
+3953 PEETAYV

-3984 HIYQLGRPGDILL
+3984 HIYKLGRPGAILL
-3997 STGFPDLPIELSST
+3997 STGIPDLPIELSST
-4011 RLEEKSKQEN
+4011 RLAEKASVSH
-4021 HPFDIGEINGLV
+4021 HPFNLEDVKGLPNALQNPVAIFAYGDKGKAQNLIVQIEKDGNNFVVGLFIRPTVKGNVLEIN
-4033 KAINDPVA
+4033 
-4041 VFKYGD
+4041 
-4047 GEKSQNV
+4047 S
-4054 IVELSSNGKNF
+4054 
-4065 LVGVHF
+4065 
-4071 NRTKKGIEINDI
+4071 I
-4083 RGIFPKDTA
+4083 RGIYPKDTA
-4092 EWLNWVSQGKLLYA
+4092 EWLNWITQGKLLYA
-4106 NKKKIQDLITQQRIN
+4106 DKKKIQTLIDKQRKN
-4121 LAEVSYLDLD
+4121 LADVEYLNLD

-4151 MRFRSKEKAMKKN
+4151 LRFRSKEKAMKKN
-4164 ADDFSTWTSEQA
+4164 ADDFSTWTSEQV

-4307 AESQAAE
+4307 AERQAAE

-4374 AETAEDVFDYVFSS
+4374 EETAEDVFDYVFSS

-4459 KWTEALPEI
+4459 KWTETLPEI

-4514 ADEHTVYVR
+4514 TDEHTVYVR

-4557 VRSANRWLAANFT
+4557 VRRANRWLAANFT

-4609 KNYGRIW
+4609 KNYGRMW

-4810 RNNIVIGGGGFYLTI
+4810 RNNIVIGGDGFYLTI

-4917 GYAKAYAGTNKAL
+4917 GYTKAYAGTNKAL

-4937 NDITGGDLATR
+4937 NDITGGDVATR

-4973 NEVFKTVSMAWDEDA
+4973 NEVSKTVSMAWDEDA

-5047 RSGEYMRYM
+5047 RSGEYTRYM

-5061 EKRLKSVRN
+5061 EKRLKLVRN